1 MLFGLCS
8 YIIRMSGIFSYSI
21 YKKSFKYL
29 CYVSRIIIK
38 TDNRKPIIMKQRII
52 YVAVLL
58 LAICSSSPAKKKAE
72 APEIVKLKGKIENVM
87 AKVDAQPDWL
97 YSRLQM
103 YWNTH
108 ATDVFVNGEAFAK
121 PGGERAKEP
130 TVKYNGLRGMESQYN
145 RPNLENIMPYDDDEQ
160 GNVTYINKA
169 TGAMEKAH
177 PSKTGCNIASVNR
190 QIVGIAR
197 DAARVYA
204 ATGDIRYG
212 RMAAKVLDV
221 YMKGIAYRN
230 VPTDLN
236 HGHQQTLVGMTTFE
250 VIHEDVINEL
260 TQMYPL
266 VKDLLKDDQPVIEA
280 GFKKWAENII
290 ANGVPHN
297 NWNLFQADF
306 IVKIALVLQDNNA
319 YADGKGKQY
328 YLDYVVNQNS
338 IRQWSMNK
346 LIDFGFDANAKT
358 WYESPGYSTTV
369 LGSICD
375 FANMLDEKAGIDLFK
390 MRPILIDGVKTSAEY
405 LFPNRMIAGF
415 GDTHPGYLN
424 QGGIN
429 NILKY
434 ATRHK
439 DKSLVSDMNLFKSAV
454 AANAPQLA
462 IERYTSSMFYAPNVS
477 WIAMRSGMD
486 KQHDLMASLNGSLG
500 NHAHANG
507 ISLELYG
514 KGYVLGP
521 DAGIGKYLY
530 SGLDYIEYYSQMPA
544 HNTVVVDGVSSY
556 PVMMSQHAFKLIASY
571 PKVSKEQPTSKKLS
585 EQKERMTYATVSFIE
600 PETQALQQRTT
611 AIVKTS
617 DKGGY
622 YIDVFRS
629 KKQEGG
635 DKTHDYFYHNLGQQ
649 MQVVDAATGK
659 PLDMKPTEELAFAGG
674 HLYAYSYI
682 YNKESAEMQGSI
694 KTQFVTRIEDDK
706 VVEAMDGQREIT
718 MTMWM
723 KADADRTIFKALS
736 PANLEYERM
745 PNQPYNIEK
754 QPVLTFVARQKGEAW
769 NRPFVCV
776 YEPSSDT
783 ESGDIASVDYF
794 EPSQKGAVG
803 IIVKLKDGTEQR
815 IVCLENGKVETK

>member
-1 MLFGLCS
+1 
-8 YIIRMSGIFSYSI
+8 
-21 YKKSFKYL
+21 
-29 CYVSRIIIK
+29 
-38 TDNRKPIIMKQRII
+38 MKQK
-52 YVAVLL
+52 VLYMAALML
-58 LAICSSSPAKKKAE
+58 LSSSFGMAKKKVE
-72 APEIVKLKGKIENVM
+72 DPEITKLKAKIENVM
-87 AKVDAQPDWL
+87 SQVDKQPDWL

-103 YWNTH
+103 FWKTN
-108 ATDVFVNGEAFAK
+108 ASDVFVNGEAFAH
-121 PGGERAKEP
+121 PGGERAAEP
-130 TVKYNGLRGMESQYN
+130 TVKYNGTRGFESQYN
-145 RPNLENIMPYDDDEQ
+145 RPKLEDLVPYDDDEQ
-160 GNVTYINKA
+160 GNVTYINKV
-169 TGAMEKAH
+169 TGKMEETSPA
-177 PSKTGCNIASVNR
+177 KTGCNIAGVNR
-190 QIVGIAR
+190 YIIGIAR
-197 DAARVYA
+197 DAARIYA
-204 ATGDIRYG
+204 ATGDMRYG
-212 RMAAKVLDV
+212 QMAAKVFDV

-230 VPTDLN
+230 VPIDLN

-266 VKDLLKDDQPVIEA
+266 IKNLVKEDQAIIES

-306 IVKIALVLQDNNA
+306 IVKIALVLQDNQA

-328 YLDYVVNQNS
+328 YLDYIVNQNS

-346 LIDFGFDANAKT
+346 LIDFGFDANSKT

-369 LGSICD
+369 LSSICD

-390 MRPILIDGVKTSAEY
+390 QRPILTEAVKTSAEY

-424 QGGIN
+424 TGGIN
-429 NILKY
+429 HILKY

-439 DKSLVSDMNLFKSAV
+439 NKNLISEMNLLKNAV
-454 AANAPQLA
+454 APKAPISE
-462 IERYTSSMFYAPNVS
+462 IEKYTSTLFYAPNVS

-486 KQHDLMASLNGSLG
+486 KQHDLMASINASLG
-500 NHAHANG
+500 NHQHANG

-521 DAGIGKYLY
+521 DAGIGRSLY
-530 SGLDYIEYYSQMPA
+530 SGLDYLEYYSQMPA

-556 PVMMSQHAFKLIASY
+556 PVMMSQHAFKVVASY
-571 PKVSKEQPTSKKLS
+571 PEVSKEQPASKKLS
-585 EQKERMTYATVSFIE
+585 EWKLSGDNASPLKDKMTYATVSFIE

-617 DKGGY
+617 NKGGF

-629 KKQEGG
+629 KKIEGG
-635 DKTHDYFYHNLGQQ
+635 DKIHDYFYHNLGQE
-649 MQVVDAATGK
+649 MKVMDAASGQ

-682 YNKESAEMQGSI
+682 YDKKSAEMQNSV
-694 KTQFVTRIEDDK
+694 KTQFVTKILDDK

-723 KADADRTIFKALS
+723 KKDENRTIFQALS
-736 PANLEYERM
+736 PVNLEYERM
-745 PNQPYNIEK
+745 PNQPYKVDE

-769 NRPFVCV
+769 NHPFVCV

-783 ESGDIASVDYF
+783 EPGDIASVDYF
-794 EPSQKGAVG
+794 TPSVPSAVG
-803 IIVKLKDGTEQR
+803 IIVKLKDGTEQH
-815 IVCLENGKVETK
+815 IVCSENGKVQIK

>member
-1 MLFGLCS
+1 
-8 YIIRMSGIFSYSI
+8 
-21 YKKSFKYL
+21 
-29 CYVSRIIIK
+29 
-38 TDNRKPIIMKQRII
+38 MKQKVL
-52 YVAVLL
+52 YVAALMLL
-58 LAICSSSPAKKKAE
+58 SSSFGMAKKKVE
-72 APEIVKLKGKIENVM
+72 DPEITKLKAKIENVM
-87 AKVDAQPDWL
+87 SQVDKQPDWL

-103 YWNTH
+103 FWKTN
-108 ATDVFVNGEAFAK
+108 ASDVFVNGEAFAH
-121 PGGERAKEP
+121 PGRERATEP
-130 TVKYNGLRGMESQYN
+130 TVKYNGTRGFESQYN
-145 RPNLENIMPYDDDEQ
+145 RPKLEDLVPYDDDEQ
-160 GNVTYINKA
+160 GNVTYINKV
-169 TGAMEKAH
+169 TGKMEKTSPA
-177 PSKTGCNIASVNR
+177 KTGCNIASVNR
-190 QIVGIAR
+190 QIMGIAR
-197 DAARVYA
+197 DAARIYA
-204 ATGDIRYG
+204 ATGDMRYG
-212 RMAAKVLDV
+212 KMAVKVFDV

-230 VPTDLN
+230 VPIDLN

-266 VKDLLKDDQPVIEA
+266 IKPLVKDDQAVIEA

-306 IVKIALVLQDNNA
+306 IVKIALVLQDNQA

-328 YLDYVVNQNS
+328 YLDYIVNQNS

-346 LIDFGFDANAKT
+346 LIDFGFDAKSKT

-369 LGSICD
+369 LSSICD

-390 MRPILIDGVKTSAEY
+390 QRPILKEAVKTSAEY

-424 QGGIN
+424 TGGIDQV
-429 NILKY
+429 LKY

-439 DKSLVSDMNLFKSAV
+439 NKNLISEMNLLKNAV
-454 AANAPQLA
+454 APQAPISE
-462 IERYTSSMFYAPNVS
+462 IEAYTSTLFYAPNVS

-486 KQHDLMASLNGSLG
+486 KQHDLMASVNASLG
-500 NHAHANG
+500 NHQHANG

-521 DAGIGKYLY
+521 DAGIGRTLY
-530 SGLDYIEYYSQMPA
+530 SGLDYLEYYSQMPA

-556 PVMMSQHAFKLIASY
+556 PVMMSQHAFKIVASY
-571 PKVSKEQPTSKKLS
+571 PEVSKEQPASKKLS
-585 EQKERMTYATVSFIE
+585 EKKLSFQKDSELKDKITYATVSFIE
-600 PETQALQQRTT
+600 PETQAQQQRTT

-617 DKGGY
+617 AKGGY

-629 KKQEGG
+629 KKKEGG
-635 DKTHDYFYHNLGQQ
+635 DKTHDYFYHNLGQEMKVMDVTSGQ
-649 MQVVDAATGK
+649 

-682 YNKESAEMQGSI
+682 YDKKSAEMQNSV
-694 KTQFVTRIEDDK
+694 KTQFVTKILDDK

-723 KADADRTIFKALS
+723 KKDENRTIFQALS
-736 PANLEYERM
+736 PVNLEYERM
-745 PNQPYNIEK
+745 PNQPYKVDE

-769 NRPFVCV
+769 NHPFVCV

-783 ESGDIASVDYF
+783 EPGDIASVDYF
-794 EPSQKGAVG
+794 TPSEPSAVG

-815 IVCLENGKVETK
+815 IVCSENGKVQIK

>member
-1 MLFGLCS
+1 
-8 YIIRMSGIFSYSI
+8 
-21 YKKSFKYL
+21 
-29 CYVSRIIIK
+29 
-38 TDNRKPIIMKQRII
+38 MKQKVL
-52 YVAVLL
+52 YVAALMLL
-58 LAICSSSPAKKKAE
+58 SSSFGMAKKKVE
-72 APEIVKLKGKIENVM
+72 DPEITKLKAKIENVM
-87 AKVDAQPDWL
+87 SQVDKQPDWL

-103 YWNTH
+103 FWKTN
-108 ATDVFVNGEAFAK
+108 ASDVFVNGEAFAH
-121 PGGERAKEP
+121 PGGERAAEP
-130 TVKYNGLRGMESQYN
+130 TVKYNGTRGFESQYN
-145 RPNLENIMPYDDDEQ
+145 RPKLEDLVPYDDDEQ
-160 GNVTYINKA
+160 GNVTYINKV
-169 TGAMEKAH
+169 TGKMEKTSPA
-177 PSKTGCNIASVNR
+177 KTGCNIAGVNR
-190 QIVGIAR
+190 YIIGIAR
-197 DAARVYA
+197 DAARIYA

-212 RMAAKVLDV
+212 QMAAKVFDV

-230 VPTDLN
+230 VPIDLN

-266 VKDLLKDDQPVIEA
+266 IKPLVKDDQAVIEA

-306 IVKIALVLQDNNA
+306 ITKIALVLQDNQA

-328 YLDYVVNQNS
+328 YLDYIVNQNS

-346 LIDFGFDANAKT
+346 LIDFGFDANSKT

-369 LGSICD
+369 LSSICD

-390 MRPILIDGVKTSAEY
+390 QRPILTEAVKTSAEY

-424 QGGIN
+424 TGGIDQV
-429 NILKY
+429 LKY

-439 DKSLVSDMNLFKSAV
+439 NKNLISEMNLLKNAV
-454 AANAPQLA
+454 APKAPISE
-462 IERYTSSMFYAPNVS
+462 IEAYTSTLFYAPNVS

-486 KQHDLMASLNGSLG
+486 KQHDLMASVNASLG
-500 NHAHANG
+500 NHQHANG

-521 DAGIGKYLY
+521 DAGIGRTLY
-530 SGLDYIEYYSQMPA
+530 SGLDYLEYYSQMPA

-556 PVMMSQHAFKLIASY
+556 PVMMSQHAFKVVASY
-571 PKVSKEQPTSKKLS
+571 PEVSKEQPASKKLS
-585 EQKERMTYATVSFIE
+585 EKKLSIQKDPELKDKITYATVSFIE
-600 PETQALQQRTT
+600 PETQAQQQRTT

-617 DKGGY
+617 AKGGY

-629 KKQEGG
+629 KKKEGG
-635 DKTHDYFYHNLGQQ
+635 DKAHDYFYHNLGQE
-649 MQVVDAATGK
+649 MKVMDAASGLS
-659 PLDMKPTEELAFAGG
+659 LDMKPTEELAFAGG

-682 YNKESAEMQGSI
+682 YDKKSAEMQNSV
-694 KTQFVTRIEDDK
+694 KTQFVTKILDDK

-723 KADADRTIFKALS
+723 KKDENRTIFQALS
-736 PANLEYERM
+736 PVNLEYERM
-745 PNQPYNIEK
+745 PNQPYKVDE

-769 NRPFVCV
+769 NHPFVCV

-783 ESGDIASVDYF
+783 EPGDIASVDYF
-794 EPSQKGAVG
+794 TPSEPSAVG
-803 IIVKLKDGTEQR
+803 ILVKLKDGTEQR
-815 IVCLENGKVETK
+815 IVCSENGKVQIK

>member
-1 MLFGLCS
+1 
-8 YIIRMSGIFSYSI
+8 
-21 YKKSFKYL
+21 
-29 CYVSRIIIK
+29 
-38 TDNRKPIIMKQRII
+38 MKQKVL
-52 YVAVLL
+52 YVAALMLL
-58 LAICSSSPAKKKAE
+58 SSSFGMAKKKVE
-72 APEIVKLKGKIENVM
+72 NPEITKLKAKIENVM
-87 AKVDAQPDWL
+87 SQVDKQPDWL

-103 YWNTH
+103 FWKTN
-108 ATDVFVNGEAFAK
+108 ASDVFVNGEAFAH
-121 PGGERAKEP
+121 PGGERAAEP
-130 TVKYNGLRGMESQYN
+130 TVKYNGTRGFESQYN
-145 RPNLENIMPYDDDEQ
+145 RPKLEDLVPYDDDEQ
-160 GNVTYINKA
+160 GNVTYINKV
-169 TGAMEKAH
+169 TGKMEKTSLA
-177 PSKTGCNIASVNR
+177 KTGCNIAGVNR
-190 QIVGIAR
+190 YIIGIAR
-197 DAARVYA
+197 DAARIYA
-204 ATGDIRYG
+204 ATGDMRYG
-212 RMAAKVLDV
+212 QMAAKVFDV

-230 VPTDLN
+230 VPIDLN

-266 VKDLLKDDQPVIEA
+266 IKPLVKDDQAVIEA

-306 IVKIALVLQDNNA
+306 IVKIALVLQDNQA

-328 YLDYVVNQNS
+328 YLDYIVNQNS

-346 LIDFGFDANAKT
+346 LIDFGFDAKSKT

-369 LGSICD
+369 LSSICD

-390 MRPILIDGVKTSAEY
+390 QRPILTEAVKTSAEY

-424 QGGIN
+424 TGGIDH
-429 NILKY
+429 ILKY

-439 DKSLVSDMNLFKSAV
+439 DKNLISEMNLLKNAV
-454 AANAPQLA
+454 ASKAPISE
-462 IERYTSSMFYAPNVS
+462 IEKYTSTMFYAPNVS

-486 KQHDLMASLNGSLG
+486 KQHDLMASVNASLG
-500 NHAHANG
+500 NHQHANG

-521 DAGIGKYLY
+521 DAGIGRTLY
-530 SGLDYIEYYSQMPA
+530 SGLDYLEYYSQMPA

-556 PVMMSQHAFKLIASY
+556 PVMMSQHAFKVVASY
-571 PKVSKEQPTSKKLS
+571 PEVSKEQPASKKLS
-585 EQKERMTYATVSFIE
+585 EKKLSIQKDSELKDKITYATVSFIE
-600 PETQALQQRTT
+600 PETQAQQQRTT

-617 DKGGY
+617 AKGGY

-629 KKQEGG
+629 KKKEGG
-635 DKTHDYFYHNLGQQ
+635 DKTHDYFYHNLGQE
-649 MQVVDAATGK
+649 MKVMDAASGLS
-659 PLDMKPTEELAFAGG
+659 LDMKPTEELAFAGG

-682 YNKESAEMQGSI
+682 YDKKSAEMQNSV
-694 KTQFVTRIEDDK
+694 KTQFVTKILDDK

-723 KADADRTIFKALS
+723 KKDENRTIFQALS
-736 PANLEYERM
+736 PVNLEYERM
-745 PNQPYNIEK
+745 PNQPYKVDE

-769 NRPFVCV
+769 NHPFVCV

-783 ESGDIASVDYF
+783 EPGDIASVDYF
-794 EPSQKGAVG
+794 TPSEPSAVG

-815 IVCLENGKVETK
+815 IVCSENGKVQIK

>member
-1 MLFGLCS
+1 
-8 YIIRMSGIFSYSI
+8 
-21 YKKSFKYL
+21 
-29 CYVSRIIIK
+29 
-38 TDNRKPIIMKQRII
+38 MKQK
-52 YVAVLL
+52 VLYMAALML
-58 LAICSSSPAKKKAE
+58 LSSSFGMAKKKVE
-72 APEIVKLKGKIENVM
+72 DPEITKLKAKIENVM
-87 AKVDAQPDWL
+87 SQVDKQPDWL

-103 YWNTH
+103 FWKTN
-108 ATDVFVNGEAFAK
+108 ASDVFVNGEAFAH
-121 PGGERAKEP
+121 PGGERAAEP
-130 TVKYNGLRGMESQYN
+130 TVKYNGTRGFESQYN
-145 RPNLENIMPYDDDEQ
+145 RPKLEDLVPYDDDEQ
-160 GNVTYINKA
+160 GNVTYINKV
-169 TGAMEKAH
+169 TGKMEETSPA
-177 PSKTGCNIASVNR
+177 KTGCNIAGVNR
-190 QIVGIAR
+190 YIIGIAR
-197 DAARVYA
+197 DAARIYA
-204 ATGDIRYG
+204 ATGDMRYG
-212 RMAAKVLDV
+212 QMAAKVFDV

-230 VPTDLN
+230 VPIDLN

-266 VKDLLKDDQPVIEA
+266 IKNLVKEDQAIIES

-306 IVKIALVLQDNNA
+306 IVKIALVLQDNQA

-328 YLDYVVNQNS
+328 YLDYIVNQNS

-346 LIDFGFDANAKT
+346 LIDFGFDANSKT

-369 LGSICD
+369 LSSICD

-390 MRPILIDGVKTSAEY
+390 QRPILTEAVKTSAEY

-424 QGGIN
+424 TGGIDQV
-429 NILKY
+429 LKY

-439 DKSLVSDMNLFKSAV
+439 NKNLISEMNLLKNAV
-454 AANAPQLA
+454 APKAPISE
-462 IERYTSSMFYAPNVS
+462 IEKYTSTLFYAPNVS

-486 KQHDLMASLNGSLG
+486 KQHDLMASINASLG
-500 NHAHANG
+500 NHQHANG

-521 DAGIGKYLY
+521 DAGIGRSLY
-530 SGLDYIEYYSQMPA
+530 SGLDYLEYYSQMPA

-556 PVMMSQHAFKLIASY
+556 PVMMSQHAFKVVASY
-571 PKVSKEQPTSKKLS
+571 PEVSKEQPASKKLS
-585 EQKERMTYATVSFIE
+585 EWKLSGDNASPLKDKMTYATVSFIE

-617 DKGGY
+617 NKGGF

-629 KKQEGG
+629 KKIEGG
-635 DKTHDYFYHNLGQQ
+635 DKIHDYFYHNLGQE
-649 MQVVDAATGK
+649 MKVMDAASGQ

-682 YNKESAEMQGSI
+682 YDKKSAEMQNSV
-694 KTQFVTRIEDDK
+694 KTQFVTKILDDK

-723 KADADRTIFKALS
+723 KKDENRTIFQALS
-736 PANLEYERM
+736 PVNLEYERM
-745 PNQPYNIEK
+745 PNQPYKVDE

-769 NRPFVCV
+769 NHPFVCV
-776 YEPSSDT
+776 YEPSSDA
-783 ESGDIASVDYF
+783 EPGDIASVDYF
-794 EPSQKGAVG
+794 TPSEPSAVG

-815 IVCLENGKVETK
+815 IVCSENGKVQIK

>member
-1 MLFGLCS
+1 
-8 YIIRMSGIFSYSI
+8 
-21 YKKSFKYL
+21 
-29 CYVSRIIIK
+29 
-38 TDNRKPIIMKQRII
+38 MKQKVL
-52 YVAVLL
+52 YVAALMLL
-58 LAICSSSPAKKKAE
+58 SSSFGMAKKKVE
-72 APEIVKLKGKIENVM
+72 DPEITKLKAKIENVM
-87 AKVDAQPDWL
+87 SQVDKQPDWL

-103 YWNTH
+103 FWKTN
-108 ATDVFVNGEAFAK
+108 ASDVFVNGEAFAH
-121 PGGERAKEP
+121 PGGERAAEP
-130 TVKYNGLRGMESQYN
+130 TVKYNGTRGFESQYN
-145 RPNLENIMPYDDDEQ
+145 RPKLEDLVPYDDDEQ
-160 GNVTYINKA
+160 GNVTYINKV
-169 TGAMEKAH
+169 TGKMEKTSPA
-177 PSKTGCNIASVNR
+177 KTGCNIAGVNR
-190 QIVGIAR
+190 YIIGIAR
-197 DAARVYA
+197 DAARIYA

-212 RMAAKVLDV
+212 QMAAKVFDV

-230 VPTDLN
+230 VPIDLN

-266 VKDLLKDDQPVIEA
+266 IKPLVKDDQAVIEA

-306 IVKIALVLQDNNA
+306 IVKIALVLQDNQA

-328 YLDYVVNQNS
+328 YLDYIVNQNS

-346 LIDFGFDANAKT
+346 LIDFGFDANSKT

-369 LGSICD
+369 LSSICD

-390 MRPILIDGVKTSAEY
+390 QRPILTEAVKTSAEY

-424 QGGIN
+424 TGGIDQV
-429 NILKY
+429 LKY
-434 ATRHK
+434 AARHK
-439 DKSLVSDMNLFKSAV
+439 NKNLISEMNLLKNAV
-454 AANAPQLA
+454 APKAPISE
-462 IERYTSSMFYAPNVS
+462 IEAYTSTLFYAPNVS

-486 KQHDLMASLNGSLG
+486 KQHDLMASVNASLG
-500 NHAHANG
+500 NHQHANG

-521 DAGIGKYLY
+521 DAGIGRSLY
-530 SGLDYIEYYSQMPA
+530 SGLDYLEYYSQMPA

-556 PVMMSQHAFKLIASY
+556 PVMMSQHAFKVVASY
-571 PKVSKEQPTSKKLS
+571 PEVSKEQPASKKLS
-585 EQKERMTYATVSFIE
+585 EQKEKVSYATVSFIE
-600 PETQALQQRTT
+600 PEAQALQQRTT

-617 DKGGY
+617 TKGGY
-622 YIDVFRS
+622 YVDVFRS
-629 KKQEGG
+629 KKVEGG
-635 DKTHDYFYHNLGQQ
+635 DKTHDYFYHNLGQE
-649 MQVVDAATGK
+649 MKVMDAISGQ

-682 YNKESAEMQGSI
+682 YDKKSAEMQNSI
-694 KTQFVTRIEDDK
+694 KTQFVTKIQDDK

-723 KADADRTIFKALS
+723 KKDENRTIFQALS
-736 PANLEYERM
+736 PVNLEYERM
-745 PNQPYNIEK
+745 PNQPYK
-754 QPVLTFVARQKGEAW
+754 VDAQPVLTFVARQNGEAW
-769 NRPFVCV
+769 NHPFVTV

-783 ESGDIASVDYF
+783 EPGDIASVDFY
-794 EPSQKGAVG
+794 EPEQKGAVG
-803 IIVKLKDGTEQR
+803 ILVKLKDGTTQR
-815 IVCLENGKVETK
+815 IVCLESGTVIF

>member
-1 MLFGLCS
+1 
-8 YIIRMSGIFSYSI
+8 
-21 YKKSFKYL
+21 
-29 CYVSRIIIK
+29 
-38 TDNRKPIIMKQRII
+38 MKQKVL
-52 YVAVLL
+52 YVAALMLL
-58 LAICSSSPAKKKAE
+58 SSSFGMAKKKVE
-72 APEIVKLKGKIENVM
+72 DPEITKLKAKIENVM
-87 AKVDAQPDWL
+87 SQVDKQPDWL

-103 YWNTH
+103 FWKTQ
-108 ATDVFVNGEAFAK
+108 ASDVFVNGETFSH
-121 PGGERAKEP
+121 PGGAKAAGP
-130 TVKYNGLRGMESQYN
+130 TVKYNGSRSTASQYN
-145 RPNLENIMPYDDDEQ
+145 RPKLEDIIPYDDDEQ
-160 GNVTYINKA
+160 GSVTYISRA
-169 TGAMEKAH
+169 TGKMEKTSPA
-177 PSKTGCNIASVNR
+177 KTGCNLAGVNR
-190 QIVGIAR
+190 QIITIAR
-197 DAARVYA
+197 DAARIYA
-204 ATGDIRYG
+204 ATGDMRYG
-212 RMAAKVLDV
+212 QMAAKVFDV

-230 VPTDLN
+230 VPIDLN

-266 VKDLLKDDQPVIEA
+266 IKPLVKDDQAIIES

-297 NWNLFQADF
+297 NWDLFQADF
-306 IVKIALVLQDNNA
+306 IMKIALVLQDNQA

-328 YLDYVVNQNS
+328 YLDYIVNQNS

-346 LIDFGFDANAKT
+346 LIDFGFDAKSKT
-358 WYESPGYSTTV
+358 WYEAPGYSTTV

-390 MRPILIDGVKTSAEY
+390 QRPILKEAVKTSAEY

-424 QGGIN
+424 TGGIDH
-429 NILKY
+429 ILKY

-439 DKSLVSDMNLFKSAV
+439 DKNLISEMNLLKSAV
-454 AANAPQLA
+454 APKAPISE
-462 IERYTSSMFYAPNVS
+462 IEKYTSTLFYAPNVS

-486 KQHDLMASLNGSLG
+486 KQHDLMASINASLG
-500 NHAHANG
+500 NHQHANG

-521 DAGIGKYLY
+521 DAGIGRSLY
-530 SGLDYIEYYSQMPA
+530 SGLDYLEYYSQMPA
-544 HNTVVVDGVSSY
+544 HNTIVVDGVSSY
-556 PVMMSQHAFKLIASY
+556 PVMMSQHAFKVVAAY
-571 PKVSKEQPTSKKLS
+571 PEVSKEQPASKKLS
-585 EQKERMTYATVSFIE
+585 EQKEKVSYATVSFIE
-600 PETQALQQRTT
+600 PETQAQQQRTT

-617 DKGGY
+617 AKGGF

-629 KKQEGG
+629 KKIEGG
-635 DKTHDYFYHNLGQQ
+635 DKMHDYFYHNLGQE
-649 MQVVDAATGK
+649 MKVMDAASGN

-682 YNKESAEMQGSI
+682 YDKKSAEMQNSI
-694 KTQFVTRIEDDK
+694 KTQFVTKIQDDK

-723 KADADRTIFKALS
+723 KKDENRTIFQALS
-736 PANLEYERM
+736 PVNLEYERM
-745 PNQPYNIEK
+745 PNQPYKVDE

-769 NRPFVCV
+769 NHPFVCV

-783 ESGDIASVDYF
+783 EPSDIASVDYF
-794 EPSQKGAVG
+794 TPSEPSAVG

-815 IVCLENGKVETK
+815 IVCSENGKVQIK

>member
-1 MLFGLCS
+1 
-8 YIIRMSGIFSYSI
+8 
-21 YKKSFKYL
+21 
-29 CYVSRIIIK
+29 
-38 TDNRKPIIMKQRII
+38 MKQKVL
-52 YVAVLL
+52 YVAALMLL
-58 LAICSSSPAKKKAE
+58 SSSFGMAKKKVE
-72 APEIVKLKGKIENVM
+72 DPEITKLKAKIENVM
-87 AKVDAQPDWL
+87 SQVDKQPDWL

-103 YWNTH
+103 FWKTN
-108 ATDVFVNGEAFAK
+108 ASDVFVNGEAFAH
-121 PGGERAKEP
+121 PGGERAAEP
-130 TVKYNGLRGMESQYN
+130 TVKYNGTRGFESQYN
-145 RPNLENIMPYDDDEQ
+145 RPKLEDLVPYDDDEQ
-160 GNVTYINKA
+160 GNVTYVNKV
-169 TGAMEKAH
+169 TGKMEKTSPA
-177 PSKTGCNIASVNR
+177 KTGCNIAGVNR
-190 QIVGIAR
+190 YIIGIAR
-197 DAARVYA
+197 DAARIYA
-204 ATGDIRYG
+204 ATGDMRYG
-212 RMAAKVLDV
+212 QMAAKVFDV

-230 VPTDLN
+230 VPIDLN

-266 VKDLLKDDQPVIEA
+266 IKPLVKDDQAVIES

-306 IVKIALVLQDNNA
+306 IVKIALVLQDNQA

-328 YLDYVVNQNS
+328 YLDYIVNQNS

-346 LIDFGFDANAKT
+346 LIDFGFDAKSKT

-369 LGSICD
+369 LSSICD

-390 MRPILIDGVKTSAEY
+390 QRPILTEVVKTSAEY

-424 QGGIN
+424 TGGIDQV
-429 NILKY
+429 LKY

-439 DKSLVSDMNLFKSAV
+439 NKNLISEMNLLKNAV
-454 AANAPQLA
+454 APKAPISE
-462 IERYTSSMFYAPNVS
+462 IEAYTSTLFYAPNVS

-486 KQHDLMASLNGSLG
+486 KQHDLMASINASLG
-500 NHAHANG
+500 NHQHANG

-521 DAGIGKYLY
+521 DAGIGRTLY
-530 SGLDYIEYYSQMPA
+530 SGLDYLEYYSQMPA

-556 PVMMSQHAFKLIASY
+556 PVMMSQHAFKVVASY
-571 PKVSKEQPTSKKLS
+571 PEVSKEQPARKKLS
-585 EQKERMTYATVSFIE
+585 EKKLSIQKDSELKDKITYATVSFIE
-600 PETQALQQRTT
+600 PETQAQQQRTT

-617 DKGGY
+617 AKGGY

-629 KKQEGG
+629 KKKEGG
-635 DKTHDYFYHNLGQQ
+635 DKTHDYFYHNLGQE
-649 MQVVDAATGK
+649 MKVMDATSGQ

-682 YNKESAEMQGSI
+682 YDKKSTEMQNSV
-694 KTQFVTRIEDDK
+694 KTQFVTKILDDK
-706 VVEAMDGQREIT
+706 VVEAMDGQREII

-723 KADADRTIFKALS
+723 KKDENRTIFQALS
-736 PANLEYERM
+736 PVNLEYERM
-745 PNQPYNIEK
+745 PNQPYKVDE

-769 NRPFVCV
+769 NHPFVCV

-783 ESGDIASVDYF
+783 EPSDIASVDYF
-794 EPSQKGAVG
+794 TPSEPSAVG
-803 IIVKLKDGTEQR
+803 ITVKLKDGTEQR
-815 IVCLENGKVETK
+815 IVCSENGKVQIK

>member
-1 MLFGLCS
+1 
-8 YIIRMSGIFSYSI
+8 
-21 YKKSFKYL
+21 
-29 CYVSRIIIK
+29 
-38 TDNRKPIIMKQRII
+38 MKQKVL
-52 YVAVLL
+52 YVAALMLL
-58 LAICSSSPAKKKAE
+58 SSSFGMAKKKVE
-72 APEIVKLKGKIENVM
+72 DPEITKLKVKIENVM
-87 AKVDAQPDWL
+87 SQVDKQPDWL

-103 YWNTH
+103 FWKTN
-108 ATDVFVNGEAFAK
+108 ASDVFVNGEAFAH
-121 PGGERAKEP
+121 PGGERAAEP
-130 TVKYNGLRGMESQYN
+130 TVKYNGTRGFESQYN
-145 RPNLENIMPYDDDEQ
+145 RPKLEDLVPYDDDEQ
-160 GNVTYINKA
+160 GNVTYINKV
-169 TGAMEKAH
+169 TGKMEKTSPA
-177 PSKTGCNIASVNR
+177 KTGCNIAGVNR
-190 QIVGIAR
+190 YIVGIAR
-197 DAARVYA
+197 DAARIYA
-204 ATGDIRYG
+204 ATGDMRYG
-212 RMAAKVLDV
+212 QMAAKVFDV

-230 VPTDLN
+230 VPIDLN

-266 VKDLLKDDQPVIEA
+266 IKPLVKDDQAVIEA

-297 NWNLFQADF
+297 NWDLFQADF
-306 IVKIALVLQDNNA
+306 IMKIALVLQDNQA

-328 YLDYVVNQNS
+328 YLDYIVNQNS

-346 LIDFGFDANAKT
+346 LIDFGFDAHSKT

-390 MRPILIDGVKTSAEY
+390 QRPILTEAVKTSAEY

-415 GDTHPGYLN
+415 GDTHSGYLN
-424 QGGIN
+424 TGGIDQV
-429 NILKY
+429 LKY

-439 DKSLVSDMNLFKSAV
+439 NKNLISEMNLLKNAV
-454 AANAPQLA
+454 APKAPISE
-462 IERYTSSMFYAPNVS
+462 IEAYTSTLFYAPNVS

-486 KQHDLMASLNGSLG
+486 KQHDLMASVNASLG
-500 NHAHANG
+500 NHQHANG

-521 DAGIGKYLY
+521 DAGIGRTLY
-530 SGLDYIEYYSQMPA
+530 SGLDYLEYYSQMPA

-556 PVMMSQHAFKLIASY
+556 PVMMSQHAFKIVASY
-571 PKVSKEQPTSKKLS
+571 PEVSKEQPASKKLS
-585 EQKERMTYATVSFIE
+585 EKKLSIQKDPELKDKITYATVSFIE

-617 DKGGY
+617 AKGGY

-629 KKQEGG
+629 KKKEGG
-635 DKTHDYFYHNLGQQ
+635 DKTHDYFYHNLGQE
-649 MQVVDAATGK
+649 MKVMDAASGQ

-674 HLYAYSYI
+674 HLYSYSYI
-682 YNKESAEMQGSI
+682 YDKKSAEMQNSV
-694 KTQFVTRIEDDK
+694 KTQFVTKILDDK

-723 KADADRTIFKALS
+723 KKDENRTIFQALS
-736 PANLEYERM
+736 PVNLEYERM
-745 PNQPYNIEK
+745 PNQPYKVDE

-769 NRPFVCV
+769 NHPFVCV

-783 ESGDIASVDYF
+783 EPGDIASVDYF
-794 EPSQKGAVG
+794 TPSEPSAVG
-803 IIVKLKDGTEQR
+803 IIVKLKDGTEQH
-815 IVCLENGKVETK
+815 IVCSENGKVQIK

>member
-1 MLFGLCS
+1 
-8 YIIRMSGIFSYSI
+8 
-21 YKKSFKYL
+21 
-29 CYVSRIIIK
+29 
-38 TDNRKPIIMKQRII
+38 MKQKVL
-52 YVAVLL
+52 YVAALMLL
-58 LAICSSSPAKKKAE
+58 SSSFGMAKKKVE
-72 APEIVKLKGKIENVM
+72 DPEITKLKAKIENVM
-87 AKVDAQPDWL
+87 SQVDKQPDWL

-103 YWNTH
+103 FWKTN
-108 ATDVFVNGEAFAK
+108 ASDVFVNGEAFAH
-121 PGGERAKEP
+121 PGGERAAEP
-130 TVKYNGLRGMESQYN
+130 TVKYNGTRGFESQYN
-145 RPNLENIMPYDDDEQ
+145 RPKLEDLVPYDDDEQ
-160 GNVTYINKA
+160 GNVTYINKV
-169 TGAMEKAH
+169 TGKMEKISPA
-177 PSKTGCNIASVNR
+177 KTGCNIAGVNR
-190 QIVGIAR
+190 YIIGIAR
-197 DAARVYA
+197 DAARIYA
-204 ATGDIRYG
+204 ATGDMRYG
-212 RMAAKVLDV
+212 QMAAKVFDV

-230 VPTDLN
+230 VPIDLN

-266 VKDLLKDDQPVIEA
+266 IKPLVKDDQAVIEA

-297 NWNLFQADF
+297 NWDLFQADF
-306 IVKIALVLQDNNA
+306 ITKIALVLQDNQA

-328 YLDYVVNQNS
+328 YLDYIVNQNS

-346 LIDFGFDANAKT
+346 LIDFGFDAHSKT

-369 LGSICD
+369 LSSICD
-375 FANMLDEKAGIDLFK
+375 FANMLDEKAGINLFK
-390 MRPILIDGVKTSAEY
+390 QRPILTEAVKTSAEY

-424 QGGIN
+424 TGGIDQV
-429 NILKY
+429 LKY

-439 DKSLVSDMNLFKSAV
+439 NKNLISEMNLLKNAV
-454 AANAPQLA
+454 APKAPISE
-462 IERYTSSMFYAPNVS
+462 IEAYTSTLFYAPNVS

-486 KQHDLMASLNGSLG
+486 KQHDLMASVNASLG
-500 NHAHANG
+500 NHQHANG

-521 DAGIGKYLY
+521 DAGIGRTLY
-530 SGLDYIEYYSQMPA
+530 SGLDYLEYYSQMPA

-556 PVMMSQHAFKLIASY
+556 PVMMSQHAFKIVASY
-571 PKVSKEQPTSKKLS
+571 PEVSKEQPASKKLS
-585 EQKERMTYATVSFIE
+585 EKKLSIQKDSELKDKITYATVSFIE

-617 DKGGY
+617 AKGGY

-629 KKQEGG
+629 KKKEGG
-635 DKTHDYFYHNLGQQ
+635 DKTHDYFYHNLGQE
-649 MQVVDAATGK
+649 MKVMDAASGLS
-659 PLDMKPTEELAFAGG
+659 LDMKPTEELAFAGG

-682 YNKESAEMQGSI
+682 YDKKSAEMQNSV
-694 KTQFVTRIEDDK
+694 KTQFVTKILDDK

-723 KADADRTIFKALS
+723 KKDENRTIFQALS
-736 PANLEYERM
+736 PVNLEYERM
-745 PNQPYNIEK
+745 PNQPYKVDE

-769 NRPFVCV
+769 NHPFVCV

-783 ESGDIASVDYF
+783 EPGDIASVDYF
-794 EPSQKGAVG
+794 TPSEPSAVG

-815 IVCLENGKVETK
+815 IVCSENGKVQIK

>member
-1 MLFGLCS
+1 
-8 YIIRMSGIFSYSI
+8 
-21 YKKSFKYL
+21 
-29 CYVSRIIIK
+29 
-38 TDNRKPIIMKQRII
+38 MKQKVL
-52 YVAVLL
+52 YVAALMLL
-58 LAICSSSPAKKKAE
+58 SSSFGMAKKKVE
-72 APEIVKLKGKIENVM
+72 DPEITKLKVKIENVM
-87 AKVDAQPDWL
+87 SQVDKQPDWL

-103 YWNTH
+103 FWKTN
-108 ATDVFVNGEAFAK
+108 ASDVFVNGEAFAH
-121 PGGERAKEP
+121 PGGERAAEP
-130 TVKYNGLRGMESQYN
+130 TVKYNGTRGFESQYN
-145 RPNLENIMPYDDDEQ
+145 RPKLENLVPYDDDEQ
-160 GNVTYINKA
+160 GNVTYINKV
-169 TGAMEKAH
+169 TGKMEKTSLA
-177 PSKTGCNIASVNR
+177 KTGCNIAGVNR
-190 QIVGIAR
+190 YIIGIAR
-197 DAARVYA
+197 DAARIYA
-204 ATGDIRYG
+204 ATGDMRYG
-212 RMAAKVLDV
+212 QMAAKVFDV

-230 VPTDLN
+230 VPIDLN

-266 VKDLLKDDQPVIEA
+266 IKPLVKDDQAVIEA

-306 IVKIALVLQDNNA
+306 IVKIALVLQDNQA

-328 YLDYVVNQNS
+328 YLDYIVNQNS

-346 LIDFGFDANAKT
+346 LIDFGFDAKSKT

-390 MRPILIDGVKTSAEY
+390 QRPILKEAVKTSAEY

-424 QGGIN
+424 TGGIDQV
-429 NILKY
+429 LKY

-439 DKSLVSDMNLFKSAV
+439 NKNLISEMNLLKNAV
-454 AANAPQLA
+454 APQAPISE
-462 IERYTSSMFYAPNVS
+462 IEAYTSTLFYAPNVS

-486 KQHDLMASLNGSLG
+486 KQHDLMASVNASLG
-500 NHAHANG
+500 NHQHANG

-521 DAGIGKYLY
+521 DAGIGRTLY
-530 SGLDYIEYYSQMPA
+530 SGLDYLEYYSQMPA

-556 PVMMSQHAFKLIASY
+556 PVMMSQHAFKVVASY
-571 PKVSKEQPTSKKLS
+571 PEVSKEQPASKKLS
-585 EQKERMTYATVSFIE
+585 EKKLSIQKDSELKDKITYATVSFIE

-617 DKGGY
+617 AKGGY

-629 KKQEGG
+629 KKKEGG
-635 DKTHDYFYHNLGQQ
+635 DKTHDYFYHNLGQEMKVMDVTSGQ
-649 MQVVDAATGK
+649 

-682 YNKESAEMQGSI
+682 YDKKSAEMQNSV
-694 KTQFVTRIEDDK
+694 KTQFVTKILDDK

-723 KADADRTIFKALS
+723 KKDENRTIFQALS
-736 PANLEYERM
+736 PVNLEYERM
-745 PNQPYNIEK
+745 PNQPYKVDE

-769 NRPFVCV
+769 NHPFVCV

-783 ESGDIASVDYF
+783 EPGDIASVDFF
-794 EPSQKGAVG
+794 EPEQKGAVG
-803 IIVKLKDGTEQR
+803 ILVKLKDGTEQR
-815 IVCLENGKVETK
+815 IVCSENGKVQIK

>member
-1 MLFGLCS
+1 
-8 YIIRMSGIFSYSI
+8 
-21 YKKSFKYL
+21 
-29 CYVSRIIIK
+29 
-38 TDNRKPIIMKQRII
+38 MKQKVL
-52 YVAVLL
+52 YVAALMLL
-58 LAICSSSPAKKKAE
+58 SSSFGMAKKKVE
-72 APEIVKLKGKIENVM
+72 DPEITKLKAKIENVM
-87 AKVDAQPDWL
+87 SQVDKQPDWL

-103 YWNTH
+103 FWKTN
-108 ATDVFVNGEAFAK
+108 ASDVFVNGEAFAH
-121 PGGERAKEP
+121 PGGERAAEP
-130 TVKYNGLRGMESQYN
+130 TVKYNGTRGFESQYN
-145 RPNLENIMPYDDDEQ
+145 RPKLEDLVPYDDDEQ
-160 GNVTYINKA
+160 GNVTYVNKV
-169 TGAMEKAH
+169 TGKMEKTSPA
-177 PSKTGCNIASVNR
+177 KTGCNIAGVNR
-190 QIVGIAR
+190 YIVGIAR
-197 DAARVYA
+197 DAARIYA
-204 ATGDIRYG
+204 ATGDMRYG
-212 RMAAKVLDV
+212 QMAAKVFDV

-230 VPTDLN
+230 VPIDLN

-266 VKDLLKDDQPVIEA
+266 IKPLVKDDQAVIEA

-306 IVKIALVLQDNNA
+306 IVKIALVLQDNQA

-328 YLDYVVNQNS
+328 YLDYIVNQNS

-346 LIDFGFDANAKT
+346 LIDFGFDAKSKT

-369 LGSICD
+369 LSSICD

-390 MRPILIDGVKTSAEY
+390 LRPILTEAVKTSAEY

-424 QGGIN
+424 TGGIN
-429 NILKY
+429 QVLKY

-439 DKSLVSDMNLFKSAV
+439 NKNLISEMNLLKNAV
-454 AANAPQLA
+454 APKAPISE
-462 IERYTSSMFYAPNVS
+462 IEAYTSTLFYAPNVS

-486 KQHDLMASLNGSLG
+486 KQHDLMASINASLG
-500 NHAHANG
+500 NHQHANG

-521 DAGIGKYLY
+521 DAGIGRTLY
-530 SGLDYIEYYSQMPA
+530 SGLDYLEYYSQMPA

-556 PVMMSQHAFKLIASY
+556 PVMMSQHAFKVVASY
-571 PKVSKEQPTSKKLS
+571 PEVSKEQPASKKLS
-585 EQKERMTYATVSFIE
+585 EKKLSIQKDSELKDKITYATVSFIE
-600 PETQALQQRTT
+600 PETQAQQQRTT

-617 DKGGY
+617 AKGGY

-629 KKQEGG
+629 KKKEGG
-635 DKTHDYFYHNLGQQ
+635 DKTHDYFYHNLGQE
-649 MQVVDAATGK
+649 MKVMDATSGQ

-674 HLYAYSYI
+674 HLYAYSYL
-682 YNKESAEMQGSI
+682 YDKKSAEMQNGV
-694 KTQFVTRIEDDK
+694 KTQFVTKILDDK

-723 KADADRTIFKALS
+723 KKDENRTIFQALS
-736 PANLEYERM
+736 PVNLEYERM
-745 PNQPYNIEK
+745 PNQPYKVDE

-769 NRPFVCV
+769 NHPFVCV

-783 ESGDIASVDYF
+783 EPSDIASVDYF
-794 EPSQKGAVG
+794 TPSEPSAVG

-815 IVCLENGKVETK
+815 IVCSENGKVQIK

>member
-1 MLFGLCS
+1 
-8 YIIRMSGIFSYSI
+8 
-21 YKKSFKYL
+21 
-29 CYVSRIIIK
+29 
-38 TDNRKPIIMKQRII
+38 MKQKVL
-52 YVAVLL
+52 YVAALMLL
-58 LAICSSSPAKKKAE
+58 SSSFGMAKKKVE
-72 APEIVKLKGKIENVM
+72 DPEITKLKAKIENVM
-87 AKVDAQPDWL
+87 SQVDKQPDWL

-103 YWNTH
+103 FWKTN
-108 ATDVFVNGEAFAK
+108 ASDVFVNGEAFAH
-121 PGGERAKEP
+121 PGGERAAEP
-130 TVKYNGLRGMESQYN
+130 TVKYNGTRGFESQYN
-145 RPNLENIMPYDDDEQ
+145 RPKLEDLVPYDDDEQ
-160 GNVTYINKA
+160 GNVTYVNKV
-169 TGAMEKAH
+169 TGKMEKTSPA
-177 PSKTGCNIASVNR
+177 KTGCNIAGVNR
-190 QIVGIAR
+190 YIIGIAR
-197 DAARVYA
+197 DAARIYA
-204 ATGDIRYG
+204 ATGDMRYG
-212 RMAAKVLDV
+212 QMAAKVFDV

-230 VPTDLN
+230 VPIDLN

-266 VKDLLKDDQPVIEA
+266 IKPLVKDDQAVIES

-306 IVKIALVLQDNNA
+306 IVKIALVLQDNQA

-328 YLDYVVNQNS
+328 YLDYIVNQNS

-346 LIDFGFDANAKT
+346 LIDFGFDAKSKT

-369 LGSICD
+369 LSSICD

-390 MRPILIDGVKTSAEY
+390 QRPILTEAVKTSAEY

-415 GDTHPGYLN
+415 GDTQPGYLN
-424 QGGIN
+424 TGGIN
-429 NILKY
+429 QVLKY

-439 DKSLVSDMNLFKSAV
+439 NKNLISEMNLLKNAV
-454 AANAPQLA
+454 APKAPISE
-462 IERYTSSMFYAPNVS
+462 IEAYTSTLFYAPNVS

-486 KQHDLMASLNGSLG
+486 KQHDLMASINASLG
-500 NHAHANG
+500 NHQHANG

-521 DAGIGKYLY
+521 DAGIGRTLY
-530 SGLDYIEYYSQMPA
+530 SGLDYLEYYSQMPA

-556 PVMMSQHAFKLIASY
+556 PVMMSQHAFKVVASY
-571 PKVSKEQPTSKKLS
+571 PEVSKEQPASKKLS
-585 EQKERMTYATVSFIE
+585 EKKLSIQKDSELKDKITYATVSFIE
-600 PETQALQQRTT
+600 PETQAQQQRTT

-617 DKGGY
+617 AKGGY

-629 KKQEGG
+629 KKKEGG
-635 DKTHDYFYHNLGQQ
+635 DKTHDYFYHNLGQE
-649 MQVVDAATGK
+649 MKVMDATSGQ

-674 HLYAYSYI
+674 HLYAYSYL
-682 YNKESAEMQGSI
+682 YDKKSAEMQNGV
-694 KTQFVTRIEDDK
+694 KTQFVTKILDDK

-723 KADADRTIFKALS
+723 KKDENRTIFQALS
-736 PANLEYERM
+736 PVNLEYERM
-745 PNQPYNIEK
+745 PNQPYKVDE

-769 NRPFVCV
+769 NHPFVCV

-783 ESGDIASVDYF
+783 EPGDIASVDYF
-794 EPSQKGAVG
+794 TPSEPSAVG

-815 IVCLENGKVETK
+815 IVCSENGKVQIK

>member
-1 MLFGLCS
+1 
-8 YIIRMSGIFSYSI
+8 
-21 YKKSFKYL
+21 
-29 CYVSRIIIK
+29 
-38 TDNRKPIIMKQRII
+38 MKQKVL
-52 YVAVLL
+52 YVAALMLL
-58 LAICSSSPAKKKAE
+58 SSSFGMAKKKVE
-72 APEIVKLKGKIENVM
+72 DPEITKLKVKIENVM
-87 AKVDAQPDWL
+87 SQVDKQPDWL

-103 YWNTH
+103 FWKTN
-108 ATDVFVNGEAFAK
+108 ASDVFVNGEAFAH
-121 PGGERAKEP
+121 PGGERAAEP
-130 TVKYNGLRGMESQYN
+130 TVKYNGTRGFESQYN
-145 RPNLENIMPYDDDEQ
+145 RPKLEDLVPYDDDEQ
-160 GNVTYINKA
+160 GNVTYVNKV
-169 TGAMEKAH
+169 TGKMEKTSPA
-177 PSKTGCNIASVNR
+177 KTGCNIAGVNR
-190 QIVGIAR
+190 YIIGIAR
-197 DAARVYA
+197 DAARIYA

-212 RMAAKVLDV
+212 QMAAKVFDV

-230 VPTDLN
+230 VPIDLN

-266 VKDLLKDDQPVIEA
+266 IKPLVKDDQAVIEA

-306 IVKIALVLQDNNA
+306 IVKIALVLQDNQA

-328 YLDYVVNQNS
+328 YLDYIVNQNS

-346 LIDFGFDANAKT
+346 LIDFGFDAKSKT

-390 MRPILIDGVKTSAEY
+390 QRPILKEAVKTSAEY

-424 QGGIN
+424 TGGIDH
-429 NILKY
+429 ILKY

-439 DKSLVSDMNLFKSAV
+439 DKNLISEMNLLKNAV
-454 AANAPQLA
+454 APKAPISE
-462 IERYTSSMFYAPNVS
+462 IEAYTSTLFYAPNVS

-486 KQHDLMASLNGSLG
+486 KQHDLMASVNASLG
-500 NHAHANG
+500 NHQHANG

-521 DAGIGKYLY
+521 DAGIGRTLY
-530 SGLDYIEYYSQMPA
+530 SGLDYLEYYSQMPA

-556 PVMMSQHAFKLIASY
+556 PVMMSQHAFKVVASY
-571 PKVSKEQPTSKKLS
+571 PEVSKEQPASKKLS
-585 EQKERMTYATVSFIE
+585 EKKLSIQKDSELKDKITYATVSFIE
-600 PETQALQQRTT
+600 PETQAQQQRTT

-617 DKGGY
+617 AKGGY

-629 KKQEGG
+629 KKKEGG
-635 DKTHDYFYHNLGQQ
+635 DKTHDYFYHNLGQE
-649 MQVVDAATGK
+649 MKVMDAASGLS
-659 PLDMKPTEELAFAGG
+659 LDMKPTEELAFAGG

-682 YNKESAEMQGSI
+682 YDKKSAEMQNSV
-694 KTQFVTRIEDDK
+694 KTQFVTKILDDK

-723 KADADRTIFKALS
+723 KKDENRTIFQALS
-736 PANLEYERM
+736 PVNLEYERM
-745 PNQPYNIEK
+745 PNQPYKVDE

-769 NRPFVCV
+769 NHPFVCV

-783 ESGDIASVDYF
+783 EPGDIASVDYF
-794 EPSQKGAVG
+794 TPSEPSAVG

-815 IVCLENGKVETK
+815 IVCSENGKVQIK

>member
-1 MLFGLCS
+1 
-8 YIIRMSGIFSYSI
+8 
-21 YKKSFKYL
+21 
-29 CYVSRIIIK
+29 
-38 TDNRKPIIMKQRII
+38 MKQK
-52 YVAVLL
+52 VLYMAALML
-58 LAICSSSPAKKKAE
+58 LSSSFGMAKKKVE
-72 APEIVKLKGKIENVM
+72 DPEITKLKAKIENVM
-87 AKVDAQPDWL
+87 SQVDKQPDWL

-103 YWNTH
+103 FWKTN
-108 ATDVFVNGEAFAK
+108 ASDVFVNGEAFAH
-121 PGGERAKEP
+121 PGGERAAEP
-130 TVKYNGLRGMESQYN
+130 TVKYNGTRAFESQYN
-145 RPNLENIMPYDDDEQ
+145 RPKLEDLVPYDDDEQ
-160 GNVTYINKA
+160 GNVTYVNKV
-169 TGAMEKAH
+169 TGKMEKTSPA
-177 PSKTGCNIASVNR
+177 KTGCNIAGVNR
-190 QIVGIAR
+190 YIIGIAR
-197 DAARVYA
+197 DAARIYA
-204 ATGDIRYG
+204 ATGDMRYG
-212 RMAAKVLDV
+212 QMAAKVFDV

-230 VPTDLN
+230 VPIDLN

-266 VKDLLKDDQPVIEA
+266 IKNLVKEDQAIIES

-306 IVKIALVLQDNNA
+306 IVKIALVLQDNQA

-328 YLDYVVNQNS
+328 YLDYIVNQNS

-346 LIDFGFDANAKT
+346 LIDFGFDANSKT

-369 LGSICD
+369 LSSICD

-390 MRPILIDGVKTSAEY
+390 QRPILTEAVKTSAEY

-424 QGGIN
+424 TGGIN
-429 NILKY
+429 HILKY

-439 DKSLVSDMNLFKSAV
+439 NKNLISEMNLLKNAV
-454 AANAPQLA
+454 APKAPISE
-462 IERYTSSMFYAPNVS
+462 IEKYTSTLFYAPNVS

-486 KQHDLMASLNGSLG
+486 KQHDLMASINASLG
-500 NHAHANG
+500 NHQHANG

-521 DAGIGKYLY
+521 DAGIGRSLY
-530 SGLDYIEYYSQMPA
+530 SGLDYLEYYSQMPA

-556 PVMMSQHAFKLIASY
+556 PVMMSQHAFKVVASY
-571 PKVSKEQPTSKKLS
+571 PEVSKEQPASKKLS
-585 EQKERMTYATVSFIE
+585 EWKLSGDNASPLKDKMTYATVSFIE

-617 DKGGY
+617 NKGGF

-629 KKQEGG
+629 KKIEGG
-635 DKTHDYFYHNLGQQ
+635 DKIHDYFYHNLGQE
-649 MQVVDAATGK
+649 MKVMDAASGQ

-682 YNKESAEMQGSI
+682 YDKKSAEMQNSV
-694 KTQFVTRIEDDK
+694 KTQFVTKILDDK

-723 KADADRTIFKALS
+723 KKDENRTIFQALS
-736 PANLEYERM
+736 PVNLEYERM
-745 PNQPYNIEK
+745 PNQPYKVDE

-769 NRPFVCV
+769 NHPFVCV
-776 YEPSSDT
+776 YEPSSDA
-783 ESGDIASVDYF
+783 EPGDIASVDYF
-794 EPSQKGAVG
+794 TPSEPSAVG
-803 IIVKLKDGTEQR
+803 IIVKLKDGTEQH
-815 IVCLENGKVETK
+815 IVCSENGKVQIK

>member
-1 MLFGLCS
+1 
-8 YIIRMSGIFSYSI
+8 
-21 YKKSFKYL
+21 
-29 CYVSRIIIK
+29 
-38 TDNRKPIIMKQRII
+38 MKQKVL
-52 YVAVLL
+52 YVAALMLL
-58 LAICSSSPAKKKAE
+58 SSSFGMAKKKVE
-72 APEIVKLKGKIENVM
+72 DPEITKLKAKIENVM
-87 AKVDAQPDWL
+87 SQVDKQPDWL

-103 YWNTH
+103 FWKTN
-108 ATDVFVNGEAFAK
+108 ASDVFVNGETFSH
-121 PGGERAKEP
+121 PGGAKAAGP
-130 TVKYNGLRGMESQYN
+130 TVKYNGSRSTASQYN
-145 RPNLENIMPYDDDEQ
+145 RPKLEDIIPYDDDEQ
-160 GNVTYINKA
+160 GSVTYISRA
-169 TGAMEKAH
+169 TGKMEKTSPA
-177 PSKTGCNIASVNR
+177 KTGCNLAGVNR
-190 QIVGIAR
+190 QIITIAR
-197 DAARVYA
+197 DAARIYA
-204 ATGDIRYG
+204 ATGDMRYG
-212 RMAAKVLDV
+212 QMAAKVFDV

-230 VPTDLN
+230 VPIDLN

-266 VKDLLKDDQPVIEA
+266 IKPLVKDDQAIIES

-297 NWNLFQADF
+297 NWDLFQADF
-306 IVKIALVLQDNNA
+306 IMKIALVLQDNQA

-328 YLDYVVNQNS
+328 YLDYIVNQNS

-346 LIDFGFDANAKT
+346 LIDFGFDAKSKT

-390 MRPILIDGVKTSAEY
+390 QRPILKEAVKASAEY

-424 QGGIN
+424 TGGIN
-429 NILKY
+429 QVLKY

-439 DKSLVSDMNLFKSAV
+439 NKNLISEMNLLKNAV
-454 AANAPQLA
+454 APKAPISE
-462 IERYTSSMFYAPNVS
+462 IEAYTSTLFYAPNVS

-486 KQHDLMASLNGSLG
+486 KQHDLMASVNASFG
-500 NHAHANG
+500 NHQHANG

-521 DAGIGKYLY
+521 DAGIGRTLY
-530 SGLDYIEYYSQMPA
+530 SGLDYLEYYSQMPA

-556 PVMMSQHAFKLIASY
+556 PVMMSQHAFKVVASY
-571 PKVSKEQPTSKKLS
+571 PEVSKEQPASKKLS
-585 EQKERMTYATVSFIE
+585 EWKLSGDNALSLKDKMTYATVSFIE
-600 PETQALQQRTT
+600 PETQAQQQRTT

-617 DKGGY
+617 NKGGF

-629 KKQEGG
+629 KKIEGG
-635 DKTHDYFYHNLGQQ
+635 DKTHDYFYHNLGQE
-649 MQVVDAATGK
+649 MKVMDAASGQ

-682 YNKESAEMQGSI
+682 YDKKSAEMQNAV
-694 KTQFVTRIEDDK
+694 KTQFVTKIQDDK
-706 VVEAMDGQREIT
+706 VVEAMDGQHEIT

-723 KADADRTIFKALS
+723 KKDENRTIFQALS
-736 PANLEYERM
+736 PVNLEYERM
-745 PNQPYNIEK
+745 PNQPYKVED

-769 NRPFVCV
+769 SHPFVTV

-783 ESGDIASVDYF
+783 EPGDIASVDFF
-794 EPSQKGAVG
+794 EPEQKNAVG
-803 IIVKLKDGTEQR
+803 IIVKLKDGTTQR
-815 IVCLENGKVETK
+815 IVCLEDGKVKLL

>member
-1 MLFGLCS
+1 
-8 YIIRMSGIFSYSI
+8 
-21 YKKSFKYL
+21 
-29 CYVSRIIIK
+29 
-38 TDNRKPIIMKQRII
+38 MKQKVL
-52 YVAVLL
+52 YVAALMLL
-58 LAICSSSPAKKKAE
+58 SSSFGMAKKKVE
-72 APEIVKLKGKIENVM
+72 DPEITKLKAKIENVM
-87 AKVDAQPDWL
+87 SQVDKQPDWL

-103 YWNTH
+103 FWKTQ
-108 ATDVFVNGEAFAK
+108 ASDVFVNGEAFAH
-121 PGGERAKEP
+121 PGGERAAEP
-130 TVKYNGLRGMESQYN
+130 TVKYNGTRGFESQYN
-145 RPNLENIMPYDDDEQ
+145 RPKLEDLVPYDDDEQ
-160 GNVTYINKA
+160 GNVTYINKV
-169 TGAMEKAH
+169 TGKMEKTSPA
-177 PSKTGCNIASVNR
+177 KTGCNIAGVNR
-190 QIVGIAR
+190 YIVGIAR
-197 DAARVYA
+197 DAARIYA
-204 ATGDIRYG
+204 ATGDMRYG
-212 RMAAKVLDV
+212 QMAAKVFDV

-230 VPTDLN
+230 VPIDLN

-266 VKDLLKDDQPVIEA
+266 IKPLVKDDQAVIEA

-297 NWNLFQADF
+297 NWDLFQADF
-306 IVKIALVLQDNNA
+306 IVKIALVLQDNQA

-328 YLDYVVNQNS
+328 YLDYIVNQNS

-346 LIDFGFDANAKT
+346 LIDFGFDAHSKT

-390 MRPILIDGVKTSAEY
+390 QRPILTEAVKTSAEY

-424 QGGIN
+424 TGGIDQV
-429 NILKY
+429 LKY

-439 DKSLVSDMNLFKSAV
+439 NKNLISEMNLLKNAV
-454 AANAPQLA
+454 APKAPISE
-462 IERYTSSMFYAPNVS
+462 IEAYTSTLFYAPNVS

-486 KQHDLMASLNGSLG
+486 KQHDLMASVNASLG
-500 NHAHANG
+500 NHQHANG

-521 DAGIGKYLY
+521 DAGIGRTLY
-530 SGLDYIEYYSQMPA
+530 SGLDYLEYYSQMPA

-556 PVMMSQHAFKLIASY
+556 PVMMSQHAFKVVASY
-571 PKVSKEQPTSKKLS
+571 PEVSKEQPASKKLS
-585 EQKERMTYATVSFIE
+585 EKKLSIQKDSELKDKITYATVSFIE
-600 PETQALQQRTT
+600 PETQAQQQRTT

-617 DKGGY
+617 AKGGY

-629 KKQEGG
+629 KKKEGG
-635 DKTHDYFYHNLGQQ
+635 DKTHDYFYHNLGQE
-649 MQVVDAATGK
+649 MKVMDAASGLS
-659 PLDMKPTEELAFAGG
+659 LDMKRTEELAFAGG

-682 YNKESAEMQGSI
+682 YDKKSAKMQNSV
-694 KTQFVTRIEDDK
+694 KTQFVTKILDDK
-706 VVEAMDGQREIT
+706 VVEAMGGQREIT

-723 KADADRTIFKALS
+723 KKDENRTIFQALS
-736 PANLEYERM
+736 PVNLEYERM
-745 PNQPYNIEK
+745 PNQPYKVDE

-769 NRPFVCV
+769 NHPFVCV

-783 ESGDIASVDYF
+783 EPGDIASVDF
-794 EPSQKGAVG
+794 FTPSEPSAVG

-815 IVCLENGKVETK
+815 IVCSENGKVQIK

>member
-1 MLFGLCS
+1 
-8 YIIRMSGIFSYSI
+8 
-21 YKKSFKYL
+21 
-29 CYVSRIIIK
+29 
-38 TDNRKPIIMKQRII
+38 MKQKVL
-52 YVAVLL
+52 YVAALMLL
-58 LAICSSSPAKKKAE
+58 SSSFGMAKKKVE
-72 APEIVKLKGKIENVM
+72 DPEITKLKAKIENVM
-87 AKVDAQPDWL
+87 SQVDKQPDWL

-103 YWNTH
+103 FWKTN
-108 ATDVFVNGEAFAK
+108 ASDVFVNGEAFAH
-121 PGGERAKEP
+121 PGGERAAEP
-130 TVKYNGLRGMESQYN
+130 TVKYNGTRGFESQYN
-145 RPNLENIMPYDDDEQ
+145 RPKLEDLVPYDDDEQ
-160 GNVTYINKA
+160 GNVTYVNKV
-169 TGAMEKAH
+169 TGKMEKTSPA
-177 PSKTGCNIASVNR
+177 KTGCNIAGVNR
-190 QIVGIAR
+190 YIIGIAR
-197 DAARVYA
+197 DAARIYA
-204 ATGDIRYG
+204 ATGDMRYG
-212 RMAAKVLDV
+212 QMAAKVFDV

-230 VPTDLN
+230 VPIDLN

-266 VKDLLKDDQPVIEA
+266 IKPLVKDDQAVIEA

-297 NWNLFQADF
+297 NWDLFQADF
-306 IVKIALVLQDNNA
+306 IVKIALVLQDNQA

-328 YLDYVVNQNS
+328 YLDYIVNQNS

-346 LIDFGFDANAKT
+346 LIDFGFDAKSKT

-369 LGSICD
+369 LSSICD

-390 MRPILIDGVKTSAEY
+390 QRPILTEAVKTSAEY

-424 QGGIN
+424 TGGIDQV
-429 NILKY
+429 LKY

-439 DKSLVSDMNLFKSAV
+439 NKNLISEMNLLKNAV
-454 AANAPQLA
+454 APKAPISE
-462 IERYTSSMFYAPNVS
+462 IEAYTSTLFYAPNVS

-486 KQHDLMASLNGSLG
+486 KQHDLMASINASLG
-500 NHAHANG
+500 NHQHANG

-521 DAGIGKYLY
+521 DAGIGRTLY
-530 SGLDYIEYYSQMPA
+530 SGLDYLEYYSQMPA

-556 PVMMSQHAFKLIASY
+556 PVMMSQHAFKVVASY
-571 PKVSKEQPTSKKLS
+571 PEVSKEQPASKKLS
-585 EQKERMTYATVSFIE
+585 EKKLSIQKDSELKDKITYATVSFIE
-600 PETQALQQRTT
+600 PETQAQQQRTT

-617 DKGGY
+617 AKGGY

-629 KKQEGG
+629 KKKEGG
-635 DKTHDYFYHNLGQQ
+635 DKTHDYFYHNLGQE
-649 MQVVDAATGK
+649 MKVMDAASGLS
-659 PLDMKPTEELAFAGG
+659 LDMKRTEELAFAGG

-682 YNKESAEMQGSI
+682 YDKKSAKMQNSV
-694 KTQFVTRIEDDK
+694 KTQFVTKILDDK
-706 VVEAMDGQREIT
+706 VVEAMGGQREIT

-723 KADADRTIFKALS
+723 KKDENRTIFQALS
-736 PANLEYERM
+736 PVNLEYERM
-745 PNQPYNIEK
+745 PNQPYKVDE

-769 NRPFVCV
+769 NHPFVCV

-783 ESGDIASVDYF
+783 EPGDIASVDF
-794 EPSQKGAVG
+794 FTPSEPSAVG

-815 IVCLENGKVETK
+815 IVCSENGKVQIK

>member
-1 MLFGLCS
+1 
-8 YIIRMSGIFSYSI
+8 
-21 YKKSFKYL
+21 
-29 CYVSRIIIK
+29 
-38 TDNRKPIIMKQRII
+38 MKQKVL
-52 YVAVLL
+52 YVAALMLL
-58 LAICSSSPAKKKAE
+58 SSSFGMAKKKVE
-72 APEIVKLKGKIENVM
+72 DPEITKLKAKIENVM
-87 AKVDAQPDWL
+87 SQVDKQPDWL

-103 YWNTH
+103 FWKTN
-108 ATDVFVNGEAFAK
+108 ASDVFVNGEAFAH
-121 PGGERAKEP
+121 PGGERAAEP
-130 TVKYNGLRGMESQYN
+130 TVKYNGTRGFESQYN
-145 RPNLENIMPYDDDEQ
+145 RPKLEDLVPYDDDEQ
-160 GNVTYINKA
+160 GNVTYVNKV
-169 TGAMEKAH
+169 TGKMEKTSPA
-177 PSKTGCNIASVNR
+177 KTGCNIAGVNR
-190 QIVGIAR
+190 YIVGIAR
-197 DAARVYA
+197 DAARIYA
-204 ATGDIRYG
+204 ATGDMRYG
-212 RMAAKVLDV
+212 QMAAKVFDV

-230 VPTDLN
+230 VPIDLN

-250 VIHEDVINEL
+250 VIHEDIINEL

-266 VKDLLKDDQPVIEA
+266 IKPLVKDDQAVIEA

-306 IVKIALVLQDNNA
+306 IVKIALVLQDNQA

-328 YLDYVVNQNS
+328 YLDYIVNQNS

-346 LIDFGFDANAKT
+346 LIDFGFDAKSKT

-369 LGSICD
+369 LSSICD

-390 MRPILIDGVKTSAEY
+390 QRPILTEVVKTSAEY

-424 QGGIN
+424 TGGIDQV
-429 NILKY
+429 LKY

-439 DKSLVSDMNLFKSAV
+439 NKNLISEMNLLKNAV
-454 AANAPQLA
+454 APKAPISE
-462 IERYTSSMFYAPNVS
+462 IEAYTSTLFYAPNVS

-486 KQHDLMASLNGSLG
+486 KLHDLMASVNASLG
-500 NHAHANG
+500 NHQHANG

-521 DAGIGKYLY
+521 DAGIGRTLY
-530 SGLDYIEYYSQMPA
+530 SGLDYLEYYSQMPA

-556 PVMMSQHAFKLIASY
+556 PVMMSQHAFKVVASY
-571 PKVSKEQPTSKKLS
+571 PEVSKEQPASKKLS
-585 EQKERMTYATVSFIE
+585 EKKLSIQKDSELKDKITYATVSFIE
-600 PETQALQQRTT
+600 PETQAQQQRTT

-617 DKGGY
+617 AKGGY

-629 KKQEGG
+629 KKKEGG
-635 DKTHDYFYHNLGQQ
+635 DKTHDYFYHNLGQE
-649 MQVVDAATGK
+649 MKVMDAASGLS
-659 PLDMKPTEELAFAGG
+659 LDMKRTEELAFAGG

-682 YNKESAEMQGSI
+682 YDKKSAEMQNSV
-694 KTQFVTRIEDDK
+694 KTQFVTKILDDK

-723 KADADRTIFKALS
+723 KKDENRTIFQALS
-736 PANLEYERM
+736 PVNLEYERM
-745 PNQPYNIEK
+745 PNQPYKVDE

-769 NRPFVCV
+769 NHPFVCV

-783 ESGDIASVDYF
+783 EPSDIASVDYF
-794 EPSQKGAVG
+794 TPSEPSAVG

-815 IVCLENGKVETK
+815 IVCSENGKVQIK

>member
-1 MLFGLCS
+1 
-8 YIIRMSGIFSYSI
+8 
-21 YKKSFKYL
+21 
-29 CYVSRIIIK
+29 
-38 TDNRKPIIMKQRII
+38 MKQKVL
-52 YVAVLL
+52 YVAALMLL
-58 LAICSSSPAKKKAE
+58 SSSFGMAKKKVE
-72 APEIVKLKGKIENVM
+72 DPEITKLKAKIENVM
-87 AKVDAQPDWL
+87 SQVDKQPDWL

-103 YWNTH
+103 FWKTQ
-108 ATDVFVNGEAFAK
+108 ASDVFVNGETFSH
-121 PGGERAKEP
+121 PGGAKAAGP
-130 TVKYNGLRGMESQYN
+130 TVKYNGSRSTASQYN
-145 RPNLENIMPYDDDEQ
+145 RPKLEDIIPYDDDEQ
-160 GNVTYINKA
+160 GSVTYISRA
-169 TGAMEKAH
+169 TGKLEKTSPA
-177 PSKTGCNIASVNR
+177 KTGCNLAGVNR
-190 QIVGIAR
+190 QIITIAR
-197 DAARVYA
+197 DAARIYA
-204 ATGDIRYG
+204 ATGDLRYG
-212 RMAAKVLDV
+212 QMAAKVFDV

-230 VPTDLN
+230 VPIDLN

-266 VKDLLKDDQPVIEA
+266 IKNLVKDDQAIIES

-297 NWNLFQADF
+297 NWDLFQADF
-306 IVKIALVLQDNNA
+306 IMKIALVLQDNQA

-328 YLDYVVNQNS
+328 YLDYIVNQNS

-346 LIDFGFDANAKT
+346 LIDFGFDANSKT

-390 MRPILIDGVKTSAEY
+390 QRPMLKEAVKTSAEY

-424 QGGIN
+424 TGGIDH
-429 NILKY
+429 ILKY

-439 DKSLVSDMNLFKSAV
+439 DKNLISEMNLLKNAV
-454 AANAPQLA
+454 APQAPISE
-462 IERYTSSMFYAPNVS
+462 IEAYTSTLFYAPNVS

-486 KQHDLMASLNGSLG
+486 KQHDLMASVNASLG
-500 NHAHANG
+500 NHQHANG

-521 DAGIGKYLY
+521 DAGIGRTLY
-530 SGLDYIEYYSQMPA
+530 SGLDYLEYYSQMPA

-556 PVMMSQHAFKLIASY
+556 PVMMSQHAFKVVASY
-571 PKVSKEQPTSKKLS
+571 PEVSKEQPASKKLS
-585 EQKERMTYATVSFIE
+585 EKKLSILKDSELKDKITYATVSFIE
-600 PETQALQQRTT
+600 PETQAQQLRTT
-611 AIVKTS
+611 AIVKIS
-617 DKGGY
+617 AKGGY

-629 KKQEGG
+629 KKKEGG
-635 DKTHDYFYHNLGQQ
+635 DKTHDYFYHNLGQE
-649 MQVVDAATGK
+649 MKVMDAASGLS
-659 PLDMKPTEELAFAGG
+659 LDMKPTEELAFAGG

-682 YNKESAEMQGSI
+682 YGKKSAEMQNSV
-694 KTQFVTRIEDDK
+694 KTQFVTKILDDK

-723 KADADRTIFKALS
+723 KKDENRTIFQALS
-736 PANLEYERM
+736 PVNLEYERM
-745 PNQPYNIEK
+745 PNQPYKVDE

-769 NRPFVCV
+769 SHPFVTV

-783 ESGDIASVDYF
+783 EPGDIASVDFF
-794 EPSQKGAVG
+794 EPEQKGAVG
-803 IIVKLKDGTEQR
+803 ILVKLKDGTTQR
-815 IVCLENGKVETK
+815 LVCLESGTVIFNRISAG

>member
-1 MLFGLCS
+1 
-8 YIIRMSGIFSYSI
+8 
-21 YKKSFKYL
+21 
-29 CYVSRIIIK
+29 
-38 TDNRKPIIMKQRII
+38 MKQKVL
-52 YVAVLL
+52 YVAALMLL
-58 LAICSSSPAKKKAE
+58 SSSFGMAKKKVE
-72 APEIVKLKGKIENVM
+72 DPEITKLKAKIENVM
-87 AKVDAQPDWL
+87 IQVDKQPDWL

-103 YWNTH
+103 FWKTN
-108 ATDVFVNGEAFAK
+108 ASDVFVNGEAFAH
-121 PGGERAKEP
+121 PGGERAAEP
-130 TVKYNGLRGMESQYN
+130 TVKYNGTRGFESQYN
-145 RPNLENIMPYDDDEQ
+145 RPKLEDLVPYDDDEQ
-160 GNVTYINKA
+160 GNVTYINKV
-169 TGAMEKAH
+169 TGKMEKTSPA
-177 PSKTGCNIASVNR
+177 KTGCNIAGVNR
-190 QIVGIAR
+190 YIIGIAR
-197 DAARVYA
+197 DAARIYA
-204 ATGDIRYG
+204 ATGDMRYG
-212 RMAAKVLDV
+212 QMAAKVFDV

-230 VPTDLN
+230 VPIDLN
-236 HGHQQTLVGMTTFE
+236 YGHQQTLVGMTTFE

-266 VKDLLKDDQPVIEA
+266 IKPLVKDDQAVIEA

-306 IVKIALVLQDNNA
+306 ITKIALVLQDNQA

-328 YLDYVVNQNS
+328 YLDYIVNQNS

-346 LIDFGFDANAKT
+346 LIDFGFDANSKT

-369 LGSICD
+369 LSSICD

-390 MRPILIDGVKTSAEY
+390 QRPVLTEAVKTSAEY

-424 QGGIN
+424 TGGIDQV
-429 NILKY
+429 LKY

-439 DKSLVSDMNLFKSAV
+439 NKNLISEMNLLKNAV
-454 AANAPQLA
+454 APKAPISE
-462 IERYTSSMFYAPNVS
+462 IEAYTSTLFYAPNVS

-486 KQHDLMASLNGSLG
+486 KQHDLMASVNASLG
-500 NHAHANG
+500 NHQHANG

-521 DAGIGKYLY
+521 DAGIGRTLY
-530 SGLDYIEYYSQMPA
+530 SGLDYLEYYSQMPA

-556 PVMMSQHAFKLIASY
+556 PVMMSQHAFKVVASY
-571 PKVSKEQPTSKKLS
+571 PEVSKEQPASKKLS
-585 EQKERMTYATVSFIE
+585 EKKLSIQKDSELKDKITYATVSFIE
-600 PETQALQQRTT
+600 PETQAQQQRTT

-617 DKGGY
+617 AKGGY

-629 KKQEGG
+629 KKKEGG
-635 DKTHDYFYHNLGQQ
+635 DKTHDYFYHNLGQE
-649 MQVVDAATGK
+649 MKVMDAASGQS
-659 PLDMKPTEELAFAGG
+659 LDMKPTEELAFAGG

-682 YNKESAEMQGSI
+682 YDKKSAEMQNSV
-694 KTQFVTRIEDDK
+694 KTQFVTKILDDK

-723 KADADRTIFKALS
+723 KKDENRTIFQALS
-736 PANLEYERM
+736 PVNLEYERM
-745 PNQPYNIEK
+745 PNQPYKVDE

-769 NRPFVCV
+769 NHPFVCV

-783 ESGDIASVDYF
+783 EPGDIASVDYF
-794 EPSQKGAVG
+794 TPSEPSAVG

-815 IVCLENGKVETK
+815 IVCSENGKVQIK

>member
-1 MLFGLCS
+1 
-8 YIIRMSGIFSYSI
+8 
-21 YKKSFKYL
+21 
-29 CYVSRIIIK
+29 
-38 TDNRKPIIMKQRII
+38 MKQK
-52 YVAVLL
+52 VLYMAALML
-58 LAICSSSPAKKKAE
+58 LSSSFGMAKKKVE
-72 APEIVKLKGKIENVM
+72 DPEITKLKAKIENVM
-87 AKVDAQPDWL
+87 SQVDKQPDWL

-103 YWNTH
+103 FWKTN
-108 ATDVFVNGEAFAK
+108 ASDVFVNGEAFAH
-121 PGGERAKEP
+121 PGGERAAEP
-130 TVKYNGLRGMESQYN
+130 TVKYNGTRGFESQYN
-145 RPNLENIMPYDDDEQ
+145 RPKLEDLVPYDDDEQ
-160 GNVTYINKA
+160 GNVTYINKV
-169 TGAMEKAH
+169 TGKMEETSPA
-177 PSKTGCNIASVNR
+177 KTGCNIAGVNR
-190 QIVGIAR
+190 YIIGIAR
-197 DAARVYA
+197 DAARIYA
-204 ATGDIRYG
+204 ATGDMRYG
-212 RMAAKVLDV
+212 QMAAKVFDV

-230 VPTDLN
+230 VPIDLN

-266 VKDLLKDDQPVIEA
+266 IKNLVKEDQAIIES

-306 IVKIALVLQDNNA
+306 IVKIALVLQDNQA

-328 YLDYVVNQNS
+328 YLDYIVNQNS

-346 LIDFGFDANAKT
+346 LIDFGFDAKSKT

-369 LGSICD
+369 LSSICD

-390 MRPILIDGVKTSAEY
+390 QRPILTEAVKTSAEY

-424 QGGIN
+424 TGGIN
-429 NILKY
+429 HILKY

-439 DKSLVSDMNLFKSAV
+439 NKNLISEMNLLKNAV
-454 AANAPQLA
+454 APKAPISE
-462 IERYTSSMFYAPNVS
+462 IEKYTSTLFYAPNVS

-486 KQHDLMASLNGSLG
+486 KQHDLMASINASLG
-500 NHAHANG
+500 NHQHANG

-521 DAGIGKYLY
+521 DAGIGRSLY
-530 SGLDYIEYYSQMPA
+530 SGLDYLEYYSQMPA

-556 PVMMSQHAFKLIASY
+556 PVMMSQHAFKVVASY
-571 PKVSKEQPTSKKLS
+571 PEVSKEQPASKKLS
-585 EQKERMTYATVSFIE
+585 EWKLSGDNASPLKDKMTYATVSFIE

-617 DKGGY
+617 NKGGF

-629 KKQEGG
+629 KKIEGG
-635 DKTHDYFYHNLGQQ
+635 DKIHDYFYHNLGQE
-649 MQVVDAATGK
+649 MKVMDAASGQ

-682 YNKESAEMQGSI
+682 YDKKSAEMQNSV
-694 KTQFVTRIEDDK
+694 KTQFVTKILDDK

-723 KADADRTIFKALS
+723 KKDENRTIFQALS
-736 PANLEYERM
+736 PVNLEYERM
-745 PNQPYNIEK
+745 PNQPYKVDE

-769 NRPFVCV
+769 NHPFVCV

-783 ESGDIASVDYF
+783 EPGDIASVDYF
-794 EPSQKGAVG
+794 TPSVPSAVG

-815 IVCLENGKVETK
+815 IVCSENGKVQIK

>member
-1 MLFGLCS
+1 
-8 YIIRMSGIFSYSI
+8 
-21 YKKSFKYL
+21 
-29 CYVSRIIIK
+29 
-38 TDNRKPIIMKQRII
+38 MKQKVL
-52 YVAVLL
+52 YVAALMLL
-58 LAICSSSPAKKKAE
+58 SSSFGMAKKKVE
-72 APEIVKLKGKIENVM
+72 DPEITKLKAKIENVM
-87 AKVDAQPDWL
+87 SQVDKQPDWL

-103 YWNTH
+103 FWKTQ
-108 ATDVFVNGEAFAK
+108 ASDVFVNGEAFAH
-121 PGGERAKEP
+121 PGGERAAEP
-130 TVKYNGLRGMESQYN
+130 TVKYNGTRGFESQYN
-145 RPNLENIMPYDDDEQ
+145 RPKLEDLVPYDDDEQ
-160 GNVTYINKA
+160 GNVTYVNKV
-169 TGAMEKAH
+169 TGKMEKTSPA
-177 PSKTGCNIASVNR
+177 KTGCNIAGVNR
-190 QIVGIAR
+190 YIVGIAR
-197 DAARVYA
+197 DAARIYA
-204 ATGDIRYG
+204 ATGDMRYG
-212 RMAAKVLDV
+212 KMAAKVFDV

-230 VPTDLN
+230 VPVDLN

-250 VIHEDVINEL
+250 VIHEDIINEL

-266 VKDLLKDDQPVIEA
+266 IKDLVKEDQPIIET
-280 GFKKWAENII
+280 GFRKWAENII
-290 ANGVPHN
+290 AGGVPHN

-306 IVKIALVLQDNNA
+306 IVKIALILQDNQA

-346 LIDFGFDANAKT
+346 LIDFGFDQKAKI

-369 LGSICD
+369 LGTICD

-390 MRPILIDGVKTSAEY
+390 MRPVLIDGVKTSAEY

-415 GDTHPGYLN
+415 GDTHPDYLN

-439 DKSLVSDMNLFKSAV
+439 NKSLISEMNLFKSAV
-454 AANAPQLA
+454 ASEAPVSE
-462 IERYTSSMFYAPNVS
+462 IEKYTSTMFYAPNVS
-477 WIAMRSGMD
+477 WIAMRTGMD
-486 KQHDLMASLNGSLG
+486 KQHDLMASINASQG

-530 SGLDYIEYYSQMPA
+530 SGLDYLEYYSQMPA

-556 PVMMSQHAFKLIASY
+556 PVMMSQHAFKVISAY
-571 PKVSKEQPTSKKLS
+571 PEVSADQPASKKLS
-585 EQKERMTYATVSFIE
+585 EQKISDKKEADAKAGNLGNMTYATVSFIE
-600 PETQALQQRTT
+600 PETQAEQQRTT
-611 AIVKTS
+611 AVVKTS

-629 KKQEGG
+629 HKKEGG
-635 DKTHDYFYHNLGQQ
+635 DKTHDYFYHNLGQE
-649 MQVVDAATGK
+649 MKVMDAASGK
-659 PLDMKPTEELAFAGG
+659 ALDMKPTEELAFAGG

-682 YNKESAEMQGSI
+682 YNKVSTEMTSSV
-694 KTQFVTRIEDDK
+694 KTQFVTRIEDEK
-706 VVEAMDGQREIT
+706 VVTAMDNQKEIT

-723 KADADRTIFKALS
+723 KADENRTIFQALS

-745 PNQPYNIEK
+745 PNQPYKVID

-769 NRPFVCV
+769 NHPFVCV

-783 ESGDIASVDYF
+783 EPGDIASVDYF
-794 EPSQKGAVG
+794 TPGEQGAVG
-803 IIVKLKDGTEQR
+803 IIVKLKNGTEQR
-815 IVCLENGKVETK
+815 IVCSENGKVKIN

>member
-1 MLFGLCS
+1 
-8 YIIRMSGIFSYSI
+8 
-21 YKKSFKYL
+21 
-29 CYVSRIIIK
+29 
-38 TDNRKPIIMKQRII
+38 MKQKVL
-52 YVAVLL
+52 YVAALMLL
-58 LAICSSSPAKKKAE
+58 SSSFGMAKKKVE
-72 APEIVKLKGKIENVM
+72 DPEIAKLKAKIENVM
-87 AKVDAQPDWL
+87 SQVDKQPDWL

-103 YWNTH
+103 FWKTQ
-108 ATDVFVNGEAFAK
+108 ASDVFVNGETFSH
-121 PGGERAKEP
+121 PGGAKAAGP
-130 TVKYNGLRGMESQYN
+130 TVKYNGSRSTASQYN
-145 RPNLENIMPYDDDEQ
+145 RPKLEDIIPYDDDEQ
-160 GNVTYINKA
+160 GSVTYISRA
-169 TGAMEKAH
+169 TGKMEKTSPA
-177 PSKTGCNIASVNR
+177 KTGCNLAGVNH
-190 QIVGIAR
+190 QIITIAR
-197 DAARVYA
+197 DAARIYA
-204 ATGDIRYG
+204 ATGDMRYG
-212 RMAAKVLDV
+212 QMAAKVFDV

-230 VPTDLN
+230 VPIDLN

-266 VKDLLKDDQPVIEA
+266 IKPLVKDDQAVIES

-297 NWNLFQADF
+297 NWDLFQADF
-306 IVKIALVLQDNNA
+306 IMKIALVLQDNQA

-328 YLDYVVNQNS
+328 YLDYIVNQNS

-346 LIDFGFDANAKT
+346 LIDFGFDAKSKT
-358 WYESPGYSTTV
+358 WYEAPGYSTTV

-390 MRPILIDGVKTSAEY
+390 QRPILKEAVKTSAEY

-424 QGGIN
+424 TGGIDH
-429 NILKY
+429 ILKY

-439 DKSLVSDMNLFKSAV
+439 DKKLISEMNLLKNAV
-454 AANAPQLA
+454 APKAPISE
-462 IERYTSSMFYAPNVS
+462 IEAYTSTLFYAPNVS

-486 KQHDLMASLNGSLG
+486 KQHDLMASVNASLG
-500 NHAHANG
+500 NHQHANG

-521 DAGIGKYLY
+521 DAGIGRTLY
-530 SGLDYIEYYSQMPA
+530 SGLDYLEYYSQMPA

-556 PVMMSQHAFKLIASY
+556 PVMMSQHAFKVVASY
-571 PKVSKEQPTSKKLS
+571 PKVSKEQPASKKLS
-585 EQKERMTYATVSFIE
+585 EKKLSIQKDSELKDKITYATVSFIE
-600 PETQALQQRTT
+600 PETQAQQQRTT

-617 DKGGY
+617 AKGGY

-629 KKQEGG
+629 KKKEGG
-635 DKTHDYFYHNLGQQ
+635 DKTHDYFYHNLGQE
-649 MQVVDAATGK
+649 MKVMDAASGQS
-659 PLDMKPTEELAFAGG
+659 LDMKPTEELAFAGG

-682 YNKESAEMQGSI
+682 YDKKSAEMQNSV
-694 KTQFVTRIEDDK
+694 KTQFVTKILDDK

-723 KADADRTIFKALS
+723 KKDENRTIFQALS
-736 PANLEYERM
+736 PVNLEYERM
-745 PNQPYNIEK
+745 PNQPYKVDE

-769 NRPFVCV
+769 NHPFVCV

-783 ESGDIASVDYF
+783 EPGDIASVDYF
-794 EPSQKGAVG
+794 TPSEPSAVG

-815 IVCLENGKVETK
+815 IVCSENGKVQIK

>member
-1 MLFGLCS
+1 
-8 YIIRMSGIFSYSI
+8 
-21 YKKSFKYL
+21 
-29 CYVSRIIIK
+29 
-38 TDNRKPIIMKQRII
+38 MKQK
-52 YVAVLL
+52 VLYMAALML
-58 LAICSSSPAKKKAE
+58 LSSSFGMAKKKVE
-72 APEIVKLKGKIENVM
+72 DPEITKLKAKIENVM
-87 AKVDAQPDWL
+87 SQVDKQPDWL

-103 YWNTH
+103 FWKTN
-108 ATDVFVNGEAFAK
+108 ASDVFVNGEAFAH
-121 PGGERAKEP
+121 PGGERAAEP
-130 TVKYNGLRGMESQYN
+130 TVKYNGTRGFESQYN
-145 RPNLENIMPYDDDEQ
+145 RPKLEDLVPYDDDEQ
-160 GNVTYINKA
+160 GNVTYINKV
-169 TGAMEKAH
+169 TGKMEETSPA
-177 PSKTGCNIASVNR
+177 KTGCNIAGVNR
-190 QIVGIAR
+190 YIIGIAR
-197 DAARVYA
+197 DAARIYA
-204 ATGDIRYG
+204 ATGDMRYG
-212 RMAAKVLDV
+212 QMAAKVFDV

-230 VPTDLN
+230 VPIDLN

-266 VKDLLKDDQPVIEA
+266 IKNLVKEDQAIIES

-306 IVKIALVLQDNNA
+306 IVKIALVLQDNQA

-328 YLDYVVNQNS
+328 YLDYIVNQNS

-346 LIDFGFDANAKT
+346 LIDFGFDANSKT

-369 LGSICD
+369 LSSICD

-390 MRPILIDGVKTSAEY
+390 QRPILTEAVKTSAEY

-424 QGGIN
+424 TGGIN
-429 NILKY
+429 HILKY

-439 DKSLVSDMNLFKSAV
+439 NKNLISEMNLLKNAV
-454 AANAPQLA
+454 APKAPISE
-462 IERYTSSMFYAPNVS
+462 IEKYTSTLFYAPNVS

-486 KQHDLMASLNGSLG
+486 KQHDLMASINASLG
-500 NHAHANG
+500 NHQHANG

-521 DAGIGKYLY
+521 DAGIGRSLY
-530 SGLDYIEYYSQMPA
+530 SGLDYLEYYSQMPA

-556 PVMMSQHAFKLIASY
+556 PVMMSQHAFKVVASY
-571 PKVSKEQPTSKKLS
+571 PEVSKEQPASKKLS
-585 EQKERMTYATVSFIE
+585 EWKLSGDNASPLKDKMTYATVSFIE

-617 DKGGY
+617 NKGGF

-629 KKQEGG
+629 KKIEGG
-635 DKTHDYFYHNLGQQ
+635 DKIHDYFYHNLGQE
-649 MQVVDAATGK
+649 MKVMDAASGQ

-682 YNKESAEMQGSI
+682 YDKKSAEMQNSV
-694 KTQFVTRIEDDK
+694 KTQFVTKILDDK

-723 KADADRTIFKALS
+723 KKDENRTIFQALS
-736 PANLEYERM
+736 PVNLEYERM
-745 PNQPYNIEK
+745 PNQPYKVDE

-769 NRPFVCV
+769 NHPFVCV
-776 YEPSSDT
+776 YEPSSDA
-783 ESGDIASVDYF
+783 EPGDIASVDYF
-794 EPSQKGAVG
+794 TPSVPSAVG

-815 IVCLENGKVETK
+815 IVCSENGKVQIK

>member
-1 MLFGLCS
+1 
-8 YIIRMSGIFSYSI
+8 
-21 YKKSFKYL
+21 
-29 CYVSRIIIK
+29 
-38 TDNRKPIIMKQRII
+38 MKQKVL
-52 YVAVLL
+52 YVAALMLL
-58 LAICSSSPAKKKAE
+58 SSSFGMAKKKVE
-72 APEIVKLKGKIENVM
+72 DPEISKLKAKIENVM
-87 AKVDAQPDWL
+87 IQVDKQPDWL

-103 YWNTH
+103 FWKTN
-108 ATDVFVNGEAFAK
+108 ASDVFVNGEAFAH
-121 PGGERAKEP
+121 PGGERATEP
-130 TVKYNGLRGMESQYN
+130 TVKYNGTRGFESQYN
-145 RPNLENIMPYDDDEQ
+145 RPKLEDLVPYDDDEQ
-160 GNVTYINKA
+160 GNVTYINKV
-169 TGAMEKAH
+169 TGKMEKISPA
-177 PSKTGCNIASVNR
+177 KTGCNIAGVNR
-190 QIVGIAR
+190 YIIGIAR
-197 DAARVYA
+197 DAARIYA
-204 ATGDIRYG
+204 ATGDMRYG
-212 RMAAKVLDV
+212 QMAAKVFDV

-230 VPTDLN
+230 VPIDLN

-266 VKDLLKDDQPVIEA
+266 IKPLVKDDQAVIEA

-306 IVKIALVLQDNNA
+306 IVKIALVLQDNQA

-328 YLDYVVNQNS
+328 YLDYIVNQNS

-346 LIDFGFDANAKT
+346 LIDFGFDANSKT

-369 LGSICD
+369 LSSICD

-390 MRPILIDGVKTSAEY
+390 QRPILTEAVKTSAEY

-424 QGGIN
+424 TGGIDQV
-429 NILKY
+429 LKY
-434 ATRHK
+434 AARHK
-439 DKSLVSDMNLFKSAV
+439 NKNLISEMNLLKNAV
-454 AANAPQLA
+454 APKAPISE
-462 IERYTSSMFYAPNVS
+462 IEAYTSTLFYAPNVS

-486 KQHDLMASLNGSLG
+486 KQHDLMASVNASLG
-500 NHAHANG
+500 NHQHANG

-521 DAGIGKYLY
+521 DAGIGRTLY
-530 SGLDYIEYYSQMPA
+530 SGLDYLEYYSQMPA

-556 PVMMSQHAFKLIASY
+556 PVMMSQHAFKVVASY
-571 PKVSKEQPTSKKLS
+571 PEVSKEQPASKKLS
-585 EQKERMTYATVSFIE
+585 EKKLSFQKDSELKDKITYATVSFIE
-600 PETQALQQRTT
+600 PETQAQQQRTT

-617 DKGGY
+617 AKGGY

-629 KKQEGG
+629 KKKEGG
-635 DKTHDYFYHNLGQQ
+635 DKTHDYFYHNLGQEMKVMDVTSGQ
-649 MQVVDAATGK
+649 

-682 YNKESAEMQGSI
+682 YDKKSAEMQNSV
-694 KTQFVTRIEDDK
+694 KTQFVTKILDDK

-723 KADADRTIFKALS
+723 KKDENRTIFQALS
-736 PANLEYERM
+736 PVNLEYERM
-745 PNQPYNIEK
+745 PNQPYKVDE

-769 NRPFVCV
+769 NHPFVCV

-783 ESGDIASVDYF
+783 EPGDIASVDYF
-794 EPSQKGAVG
+794 MPSEPSAVG

-815 IVCLENGKVETK
+815 IVCSENGKVQIK

>member
-1 MLFGLCS
+1 
-8 YIIRMSGIFSYSI
+8 
-21 YKKSFKYL
+21 
-29 CYVSRIIIK
+29 
-38 TDNRKPIIMKQRII
+38 MKQKVL
-52 YVAVLL
+52 YVAALMLL
-58 LAICSSSPAKKKAE
+58 SSSFGMAKKKVE
-72 APEIVKLKGKIENVM
+72 DPEITKLKAKIENVM
-87 AKVDAQPDWL
+87 SQVDKQPDWL

-103 YWNTH
+103 FWKTN
-108 ATDVFVNGEAFAK
+108 ASDVFVNGEAFAH
-121 PGGERAKEP
+121 PGGERAAEP
-130 TVKYNGLRGMESQYN
+130 TVKYNGTRGFESQYN
-145 RPNLENIMPYDDDEQ
+145 RPKLEDLVPYDDDEQ
-160 GNVTYINKA
+160 GNVTYINKV
-169 TGAMEKAH
+169 TGKMEKTSPA
-177 PSKTGCNIASVNR
+177 KTGCNIAGVNR
-190 QIVGIAR
+190 YIIGIAR
-197 DAARVYA
+197 DAARIYA

-212 RMAAKVLDV
+212 QMAAKVFDV

-230 VPTDLN
+230 VPIDLN

-266 VKDLLKDDQPVIEA
+266 IKPLVKDDQAVIEA

-306 IVKIALVLQDNNA
+306 IVKIALVLQDNQA

-328 YLDYVVNQNS
+328 YLDYIVNQNS

-346 LIDFGFDANAKT
+346 LIDFGFDAKSKT

-369 LGSICD
+369 LSSICD

-390 MRPILIDGVKTSAEY
+390 LRPILTEAVKTSAEY

-424 QGGIN
+424 TGGIDQV
-429 NILKY
+429 LKY
-434 ATRHK
+434 AARHK
-439 DKSLVSDMNLFKSAV
+439 NKNLISEMNLLKNAV
-454 AANAPQLA
+454 APKAPISE
-462 IERYTSSMFYAPNVS
+462 IEAYTSTLFYAPNVS

-486 KQHDLMASLNGSLG
+486 KQHDLMASVNASLG
-500 NHAHANG
+500 NHQHANG

-521 DAGIGKYLY
+521 DAGIGRTLY
-530 SGLDYIEYYSQMPA
+530 SGLDYLEYYSQMPA

-556 PVMMSQHAFKLIASY
+556 PVMMSQHAFKVVASY
-571 PKVSKEQPTSKKLS
+571 PEVSKEQPASKKLS
-585 EQKERMTYATVSFIE
+585 EKKLSIQKDSELKDKITYATVSFIE
-600 PETQALQQRTT
+600 PETQAQQQRTT

-617 DKGGY
+617 AKGGY

-629 KKQEGG
+629 KKKEGG
-635 DKTHDYFYHNLGQQ
+635 DKTHDYFYHNLGQE
-649 MQVVDAATGK
+649 MKVMDAASGQS
-659 PLDMKPTEELAFAGG
+659 LDMKPTEELAFAGG

-682 YNKESAEMQGSI
+682 YDKKSAEMQNSV
-694 KTQFVTRIEDDK
+694 KSQFVTKILDDK

-723 KADADRTIFKALS
+723 KKDENRTIFQALS
-736 PANLEYERM
+736 PVNLEYERM
-745 PNQPYNIEK
+745 PNQPYKVDE

-769 NRPFVCV
+769 NHPFVCV

-783 ESGDIASVDYF
+783 EPGDIASVDYF
-794 EPSQKGAVG
+794 TPSEPSAVG

-815 IVCLENGKVETK
+815 IVCSENGKVQIK

>member
-1 MLFGLCS
+1 
-8 YIIRMSGIFSYSI
+8 
-21 YKKSFKYL
+21 
-29 CYVSRIIIK
+29 
-38 TDNRKPIIMKQRII
+38 MKQKVL
-52 YVAVLL
+52 YVAALMLL
-58 LAICSSSPAKKKAE
+58 SSSFGMAKKKVE
-72 APEIVKLKGKIENVM
+72 DPEITKLKAKIENVM
-87 AKVDAQPDWL
+87 SQVDKQPDWL

-103 YWNTH
+103 FWKTN
-108 ATDVFVNGEAFAK
+108 ASDVFVNGEAFAH
-121 PGGERAKEP
+121 PGGERAAEP
-130 TVKYNGLRGMESQYN
+130 TVKYNGTRGFESQYN
-145 RPNLENIMPYDDDEQ
+145 RPKLEDLVPYDDDEQ
-160 GNVTYINKA
+160 GNVTYINKV
-169 TGAMEKAH
+169 TGKMEKTSPA
-177 PSKTGCNIASVNR
+177 KTGCNIAGVNR
-190 QIVGIAR
+190 YIIGIAR
-197 DAARVYA
+197 DAARIYA
-204 ATGDIRYG
+204 ATGDMRYG
-212 RMAAKVLDV
+212 QMVAKVFDV

-230 VPTDLN
+230 VPIDLN

-266 VKDLLKDDQPVIEA
+266 IKPLVKDDQAVIEA
-280 GFKKWAENII
+280 GFKKLVENII

-306 IVKIALVLQDNNA
+306 IVKIALVLQDNQA

-328 YLDYVVNQNS
+328 YLDYIVNQNS

-346 LIDFGFDANAKT
+346 LIDFGFDAKSKT

-390 MRPILIDGVKTSAEY
+390 QRPILKEAVKTSAEY

-424 QGGIN
+424 TGGIDQV
-429 NILKY
+429 LKY

-439 DKSLVSDMNLFKSAV
+439 NKNLISEMNLLKNAV
-454 AANAPQLA
+454 APKAPISE
-462 IERYTSSMFYAPNVS
+462 IEAYTSTLFYAPNVS

-486 KQHDLMASLNGSLG
+486 KQHDLMASVNASLG
-500 NHAHANG
+500 NHQHANG

-521 DAGIGKYLY
+521 DAGIGRTLY
-530 SGLDYIEYYSQMPA
+530 SGLDYLEYYSQMPA

-556 PVMMSQHAFKLIASY
+556 PVMMSQHAFKVVASY
-571 PKVSKEQPTSKKLS
+571 PEVSKEQPASKKLS
-585 EQKERMTYATVSFIE
+585 EKKLSIQKDSELKDKITYATVSFIE

-617 DKGGY
+617 AKGGY

-629 KKQEGG
+629 KKKEGG
-635 DKTHDYFYHNLGQQ
+635 DKTHDYFYHNLGQE
-649 MQVVDAATGK
+649 MKVMDAASGLS
-659 PLDMKPTEELAFAGG
+659 LDMKPTVELAFAGG

-682 YNKESAEMQGSI
+682 YDKKSAEMQNSV
-694 KTQFVTRIEDDK
+694 KTQFVTKILDDK

-723 KADADRTIFKALS
+723 KKDENRTIFQALS
-736 PANLEYERM
+736 PVNLEYERM
-745 PNQPYNIEK
+745 PNQPYKVDE

-769 NRPFVCV
+769 NHPFVCV

-783 ESGDIASVDYF
+783 EPGDIASVDYF
-794 EPSQKGAVG
+794 TPSEPSAVG

-815 IVCLENGKVETK
+815 IVCSENGKVQIK

>member
-1 MLFGLCS
+1 
-8 YIIRMSGIFSYSI
+8 
-21 YKKSFKYL
+21 
-29 CYVSRIIIK
+29 
-38 TDNRKPIIMKQRII
+38 MKQKVL
-52 YVAVLL
+52 YVAALMLL
-58 LAICSSSPAKKKAE
+58 SSSFGMAKKKVE
-72 APEIVKLKGKIENVM
+72 DPEITKLKAKIENVM
-87 AKVDAQPDWL
+87 SQVDKQPDWL

-103 YWNTH
+103 FWKTN
-108 ATDVFVNGEAFAK
+108 ASDVFVNGEAFAH
-121 PGGERAKEP
+121 PGGERAAEP
-130 TVKYNGLRGMESQYN
+130 TVKYNGTRGFESQYN
-145 RPNLENIMPYDDDEQ
+145 RPKLEDLVPYDDDEQ
-160 GNVTYINKA
+160 GNVTYVNKV
-169 TGAMEKAH
+169 TGKMEKTSPA
-177 PSKTGCNIASVNR
+177 KTGCNIAGVN
-190 QIVGIAR
+190 QYIVGIAR
-197 DAARVYA
+197 DAARIYA
-204 ATGDIRYG
+204 ATGDMRYG
-212 RMAAKVLDV
+212 QMAAKVFDV

-230 VPTDLN
+230 VPIDLN

-266 VKDLLKDDQPVIEA
+266 IKPLVKDDQAVIEA

-297 NWNLFQADF
+297 NWDLFQADF
-306 IVKIALVLQDNNA
+306 IMKIALILQDNQA

-328 YLDYVVNQNS
+328 YLDYIVNQNS

-346 LIDFGFDANAKT
+346 LIDFGFDAKSKT
-358 WYESPGYSTTV
+358 WYEAPGYSTTV

-390 MRPILIDGVKTSAEY
+390 QRPILTEAVKTSAEY

-424 QGGIN
+424 TGGIDQV
-429 NILKY
+429 LKY

-439 DKSLVSDMNLFKSAV
+439 NKNLISEMNLLKNAV
-454 AANAPQLA
+454 APKAPISE
-462 IERYTSSMFYAPNVS
+462 IEAYTSTLFYAPNVS

-486 KQHDLMASLNGSLG
+486 KQHDLMASVNASLG
-500 NHAHANG
+500 NHQHANG

-521 DAGIGKYLY
+521 DAGIGRTLY
-530 SGLDYIEYYSQMPA
+530 SGLDYLEYYSQMPA

-556 PVMMSQHAFKLIASY
+556 PVMMSQHAFKVVASY
-571 PKVSKEQPTSKKLS
+571 PEVSKEQPASKKLS
-585 EQKERMTYATVSFIE
+585 EKKLSILKDSELKDKITYATVSFIE
-600 PETQALQQRTT
+600 PETQAQQLRTT

-617 DKGGY
+617 AKGGY

-629 KKQEGG
+629 KKKEGG
-635 DKTHDYFYHNLGQQ
+635 DKTHDYFYHNLGQE
-649 MQVVDAATGK
+649 MKVMDATSGQ

-682 YNKESAEMQGSI
+682 YDKKSAEMQNSV
-694 KTQFVTRIEDDK
+694 KTQFVTKILDDK

-718 MTMWM
+718 MTMWI
-723 KADADRTIFKALS
+723 KKDENRTIFQALS
-736 PANLEYERM
+736 PVNLEYERM
-745 PNQPYNIEK
+745 PNQPYKVDE

-769 NRPFVCV
+769 NHPFVCV

-783 ESGDIASVDYF
+783 EPSDIASVDYF
-794 EPSQKGAVG
+794 TPSEPSAMG

-815 IVCLENGKVETK
+815 IVCSENGKVQIK

>member
-1 MLFGLCS
+1 
-8 YIIRMSGIFSYSI
+8 
-21 YKKSFKYL
+21 
-29 CYVSRIIIK
+29 
-38 TDNRKPIIMKQRII
+38 MKQKVL
-52 YVAVLL
+52 YVAALMLL
-58 LAICSSSPAKKKAE
+58 SSSFGMAKKKVE
-72 APEIVKLKGKIENVM
+72 DPEITKLKAKIENVM
-87 AKVDAQPDWL
+87 SQVDKQPDWL

-103 YWNTH
+103 FWKTN
-108 ATDVFVNGEAFAK
+108 ASDVFVNGEAFAH
-121 PGGERAKEP
+121 PGGERAAEP
-130 TVKYNGLRGMESQYN
+130 TVKYNGTRGFESQYN
-145 RPNLENIMPYDDDEQ
+145 RPKLEDLVPYDDDEQ
-160 GNVTYINKA
+160 GNVTYVNKV
-169 TGAMEKAH
+169 TGKMEKTSPA
-177 PSKTGCNIASVNR
+177 KTGCNIAGVNR
-190 QIVGIAR
+190 YIIGIAR
-197 DAARVYA
+197 DAARIYA
-204 ATGDIRYG
+204 ATGDMRYG
-212 RMAAKVLDV
+212 QMAAKVFDV

-230 VPTDLN
+230 VPIDLN

-266 VKDLLKDDQPVIEA
+266 IRNLVKDDQAVIES

-297 NWNLFQADF
+297 NWDLFQADF
-306 IVKIALVLQDNNA
+306 IMKIALVLQDNQA

-328 YLDYVVNQNS
+328 YLDYIVNQNS

-346 LIDFGFDANAKT
+346 LIDFGFDAKSKT

-369 LGSICD
+369 LSSICD

-390 MRPILIDGVKTSAEY
+390 LRPILTEAVKTSAEY

-424 QGGIN
+424 TGGIDQV
-429 NILKY
+429 LKY

-439 DKSLVSDMNLFKSAV
+439 NLISEMNLLKNAV
-454 AANAPQLA
+454 APKAPISE
-462 IERYTSSMFYAPNVS
+462 IEAYTSTLFYAPNVS

-486 KQHDLMASLNGSLG
+486 KQHDLMASINASLG
-500 NHAHANG
+500 NHQHANG

-521 DAGIGKYLY
+521 DAGIGRTLY
-530 SGLDYIEYYSQMPA
+530 SGLDYLEYYSQMPA

-556 PVMMSQHAFKLIASY
+556 PVMMSQHAFKVVASY
-571 PKVSKEQPTSKKLS
+571 PEVSKEQPASKKLS
-585 EQKERMTYATVSFIE
+585 EKKLSIQKDSELKDKITYATVSFIE
-600 PETQALQQRTT
+600 PETQAQQQRTT

-617 DKGGY
+617 AKGGY

-629 KKQEGG
+629 KKKEGG
-635 DKTHDYFYHNLGQQ
+635 DKTHDYFYHNLGQE
-649 MQVVDAATGK
+649 MKVMDAASGQS
-659 PLDMKPTEELAFAGG
+659 LDMKPTEELAFAGG

-682 YNKESAEMQGSI
+682 YDKKSAEMQNSV
-694 KTQFVTRIEDDK
+694 KTQFVTKILDDK

-723 KADADRTIFKALS
+723 KKDENRTIFQALS
-736 PANLEYERM
+736 PVNLEYERM
-745 PNQPYNIEK
+745 PNQPYKVDE

-769 NRPFVCV
+769 NHPFVCV

-783 ESGDIASVDYF
+783 EPSDIASVDYF
-794 EPSQKGAVG
+794 TPSEPSAVG

-815 IVCLENGKVETK
+815 IVCSENGKVQIK

>member
-1 MLFGLCS
+1 
-8 YIIRMSGIFSYSI
+8 
-21 YKKSFKYL
+21 
-29 CYVSRIIIK
+29 
-38 TDNRKPIIMKQRII
+38 MKQKVL
-52 YVAVLL
+52 YVAALMLL
-58 LAICSSSPAKKKAE
+58 SSSFGMAKKKVE
-72 APEIVKLKGKIENVM
+72 DSEITKLKAKIENVM
-87 AKVDAQPDWL
+87 SQVDKQPDWL

-103 YWNTH
+103 FWKTN
-108 ATDVFVNGEAFAK
+108 ASDVFVNGETFSH
-121 PGGERAKEP
+121 PGGERAAAP
-130 TVKYNGLRGMESQYN
+130 TVKYNGSRSTASQYN
-145 RPNLENIMPYDDDEQ
+145 RPKLEDIIPYDDDEQ
-160 GNVTYINKA
+160 GSVTYISRA
-169 TGAMEKAH
+169 TGKMEKTSPA
-177 PSKTGCNIASVNR
+177 KTGCNLAGVNR
-190 QIVGIAR
+190 QIIGIAR
-197 DAARVYA
+197 DAARIYA
-204 ATGDIRYG
+204 ATGDMRYG
-212 RMAAKVLDV
+212 QMAAKVFDV

-230 VPTDLN
+230 VPIDLN

-250 VIHEDVINEL
+250 VIHEDAINEL

-266 VKDLLKDDQPVIEA
+266 IKNLVKDDQAVIEA

-306 IVKIALVLQDNNA
+306 IVKIALVLQDNQA

-328 YLDYVVNQNS
+328 YLDYIVNQNS

-346 LIDFGFDANAKT
+346 LIDFGFDAKSKT

-369 LGSICD
+369 LSSICD

-390 MRPILIDGVKTSAEY
+390 LRPILTEAVKTSAEY

-424 QGGIN
+424 TGGIDH
-429 NILKY
+429 ILKY

-439 DKSLVSDMNLFKSAV
+439 DKNLISEMNLLKNAV
-454 AANAPQLA
+454 TSKAPISE
-462 IERYTSSMFYAPNVS
+462 IEKYTSTLFYAPNVS

-486 KQHDLMASLNGSLG
+486 KQHDLMASINASLG
-500 NHAHANG
+500 NHQHANG

-521 DAGIGKYLY
+521 DAGIGRSLY
-530 SGLDYIEYYSQMPA
+530 SGLDYLEYYSQMPA

-556 PVMMSQHAFKLIASY
+556 PVMMSQHAFKVVASY
-571 PKVSKEQPTSKKLS
+571 PEVSKEQPASKKLS
-585 EQKERMTYATVSFIE
+585 EQKEKVSYATVSFIE
-600 PETQALQQRTT
+600 PEAQALQQRTT

-629 KKQEGG
+629 RKKEGG
-635 DKTHDYFYHNLGQQ
+635 DKTHDYFYHNLGQE
-649 MQVVDAATGK
+649 MKVMDAISGQ

-682 YNKESAEMQGSI
+682 YDKKSAEMQNSI
-694 KTQFVTRIEDDK
+694 KTQFVTKIQDDK

-723 KADADRTIFKALS
+723 KKDENRTIFQALS
-736 PANLEYERM
+736 PVNLEYERM
-745 PNQPYNIEK
+745 PNQPYK
-754 QPVLTFVARQKGEAW
+754 VDAQPVLTFVARQNGEAW
-769 NRPFVCV
+769 NHPFVTV

-783 ESGDIASVDYF
+783 ELGDIASVDFF
-794 EPSQKGAVG
+794 EPEQKGAVG
-803 IIVKLKDGTEQR
+803 ILVKLKDGTTQR
-815 IVCLENGKVETK
+815 IVCLESGTVIF

>member
-1 MLFGLCS
+1 
-8 YIIRMSGIFSYSI
+8 
-21 YKKSFKYL
+21 
-29 CYVSRIIIK
+29 
-38 TDNRKPIIMKQRII
+38 MKQKVL
-52 YVAVLL
+52 YVAALMLL
-58 LAICSSSPAKKKAE
+58 SSSFGMAKKKVE
-72 APEIVKLKGKIENVM
+72 DPEITKLKAKIENVM
-87 AKVDAQPDWL
+87 SQVDKQPDWL

-103 YWNTH
+103 FWKTN
-108 ATDVFVNGEAFAK
+108 ASDVFVNGEAFAH
-121 PGGERAKEP
+121 PGGERAAEP
-130 TVKYNGLRGMESQYN
+130 TVKYNGTRGFESQYN
-145 RPNLENIMPYDDDEQ
+145 RPKLEDLVPYDDDEQ
-160 GNVTYINKA
+160 GNVTYINKV
-169 TGAMEKAH
+169 TGKMEETSPA
-177 PSKTGCNIASVNR
+177 KTGCNIAGVNR
-190 QIVGIAR
+190 YIIGIAR
-197 DAARVYA
+197 DAARIYA

-212 RMAAKVLDV
+212 QMAAKVFDV

-230 VPTDLN
+230 VPIDLN

-250 VIHEDVINEL
+250 VIHEDAINEL

-266 VKDLLKDDQPVIEA
+266 IKNLVKDDQAIIES

-306 IVKIALVLQDNNA
+306 IVKIALVLQDNQA

-328 YLDYVVNQNS
+328 YLDYIVNQNS

-346 LIDFGFDANAKT
+346 LIDFGFDAKSKT

-369 LGSICD
+369 LSSICD

-390 MRPILIDGVKTSAEY
+390 QRPILTEAVKTSAEY

-424 QGGIN
+424 TGGIDH
-429 NILKY
+429 ILKY

-439 DKSLVSDMNLFKSAV
+439 DKNLISEMNLLKNAV
-454 AANAPQLA
+454 ASKAPISE
-462 IERYTSSMFYAPNVS
+462 IEKYTSTMFYAPNVS

-486 KQHDLMASLNGSLG
+486 KQHDLMASVNASLG
-500 NHAHANG
+500 NHQHANG

-521 DAGIGKYLY
+521 DAGIGRTLY
-530 SGLDYIEYYSQMPA
+530 SGLDYLEYYSQMPA

-556 PVMMSQHAFKLIASY
+556 PVMMSQHAFKVVASY
-571 PKVSKEQPTSKKLS
+571 PEVSKEQPASKKLS
-585 EQKERMTYATVSFIE
+585 EQKEKVSYATVSFIE
-600 PETQALQQRTT
+600 PEAQALQQRTT

-629 KKQEGG
+629 RKEEGG
-635 DKTHDYFYHNLGQQ
+635 DKTHDYFYHNLGQE
-649 MQVVDAATGK
+649 MKVMDAASGQSF
-659 PLDMKPTEELAFAGG
+659 DMKPTEELAFAGG

-682 YNKESAEMQGSI
+682 YDKKSAEMQNSI
-694 KTQFVTRIEDDK
+694 KTQFVTKIQDDK

-723 KADADRTIFKALS
+723 KKDENRTIFQALS
-736 PANLEYERM
+736 PVNLEYERM
-745 PNQPYNIEK
+745 PNQPYKVDE

-769 NRPFVCV
+769 NHPFVCV

-783 ESGDIASVDYF
+783 EPGDIASVDYF
-794 EPSQKGAVG
+794 TPSEPSAVG
-803 IIVKLKDGTEQR
+803 IIVKLKDGTEQS
-815 IVCLENGKVETK
+815 IVCSENGKVQIK

>member
-1 MLFGLCS
+1 
-8 YIIRMSGIFSYSI
+8 
-21 YKKSFKYL
+21 
-29 CYVSRIIIK
+29 
-38 TDNRKPIIMKQRII
+38 MKQKVL
-52 YVAVLL
+52 YVAALMLL
-58 LAICSSSPAKKKAE
+58 SSSFGMAKKKVE
-72 APEIVKLKGKIENVM
+72 DPEITKLKAKIENVM
-87 AKVDAQPDWL
+87 SQVDKQPDWL

-103 YWNTH
+103 FWKTN
-108 ATDVFVNGEAFAK
+108 ASDVFVNGEAFAH
-121 PGGERAKEP
+121 PGGERAAEP
-130 TVKYNGLRGMESQYN
+130 TVKYNGTRGFESQYN
-145 RPNLENIMPYDDDEQ
+145 RPKLEDLVPYDDDEQ
-160 GNVTYINKA
+160 GNVTYVNKV
-169 TGAMEKAH
+169 TGKMEKTSPA
-177 PSKTGCNIASVNR
+177 KTGCNIAGVNR
-190 QIVGIAR
+190 YIIGIAR
-197 DAARVYA
+197 DAARIYA
-204 ATGDIRYG
+204 ATGDMRYG
-212 RMAAKVLDV
+212 QMAAKVFDV

-230 VPTDLN
+230 VPIDLN

-266 VKDLLKDDQPVIEA
+266 IKPLVKDDQAVIES

-306 IVKIALVLQDNNA
+306 IVKIALVLQDNQA

-328 YLDYVVNQNS
+328 YLDYIVNQNS

-346 LIDFGFDANAKT
+346 LIDFGFDAKSKT

-369 LGSICD
+369 LSSICD

-390 MRPILIDGVKTSAEY
+390 QRPILKEAVKTSAEY

-424 QGGIN
+424 TGGIDQV
-429 NILKY
+429 LKY

-439 DKSLVSDMNLFKSAV
+439 NKNLISEMNLLKNAV
-454 AANAPQLA
+454 APKAPISE
-462 IERYTSSMFYAPNVS
+462 IEAYTSTLFYAPNVS

-486 KQHDLMASLNGSLG
+486 KQHDLMASINASLG
-500 NHAHANG
+500 NHQHANG

-521 DAGIGKYLY
+521 DAGIGRTLY
-530 SGLDYIEYYSQMPA
+530 SGLDYLEYYSQMPA

-556 PVMMSQHAFKLIASY
+556 PVMMSQHAFKVVASY
-571 PKVSKEQPTSKKLS
+571 PEVSKEQPASKKLS
-585 EQKERMTYATVSFIE
+585 EKKLSIQKDSELKDKITYATVSFIE
-600 PETQALQQRTT
+600 PETQAQQQRTT

-617 DKGGY
+617 AKGGY

-629 KKQEGG
+629 KKKEGG
-635 DKTHDYFYHNLGQQ
+635 DKTHDYFYHNLGQE
-649 MQVVDAATGK
+649 MKVMDAASGLS
-659 PLDMKPTEELAFAGG
+659 LDMKPTEELAFAGG

-682 YNKESAEMQGSI
+682 YDKKSAEMQNSV
-694 KTQFVTRIEDDK
+694 KTQFVTKILDDK

-723 KADADRTIFKALS
+723 KKDENRTIFQALS
-736 PANLEYERM
+736 PVNLEYERM
-745 PNQPYNIEK
+745 PNQPYKVDE

-769 NRPFVCV
+769 NHPFVCV

-783 ESGDIASVDYF
+783 EPGDIASVDYF
-794 EPSQKGAVG
+794 TPSEPSAVG

-815 IVCLENGKVETK
+815 IVCSENGKVQIK

>member
-1 MLFGLCS
+1 
-8 YIIRMSGIFSYSI
+8 
-21 YKKSFKYL
+21 
-29 CYVSRIIIK
+29 
-38 TDNRKPIIMKQRII
+38 MKQKVL
-52 YVAVLL
+52 YVAALMLL
-58 LAICSSSPAKKKAE
+58 SSSFGMAKKKVE
-72 APEIVKLKGKIENVM
+72 DPEITKLKVKIENVM
-87 AKVDAQPDWL
+87 SQVDKQPDWL

-103 YWNTH
+103 FWKTN
-108 ATDVFVNGEAFAK
+108 ASDVFVNGEAFAH
-121 PGGERAKEP
+121 PGGERAAEP
-130 TVKYNGLRGMESQYN
+130 TVKYNGTRGFESQYN
-145 RPNLENIMPYDDDEQ
+145 RPKLEDLVPYDDDEQ
-160 GNVTYINKA
+160 GNVTYINKV
-169 TGAMEKAH
+169 TGKMEKTSPA
-177 PSKTGCNIASVNR
+177 KTGCNIAGVNR
-190 QIVGIAR
+190 YIVGIAR
-197 DAARVYA
+197 DAARIYA
-204 ATGDIRYG
+204 ATGDMRYG
-212 RMAAKVLDV
+212 QMAAKVFDV

-230 VPTDLN
+230 VPIDLN

-266 VKDLLKDDQPVIEA
+266 IKPLVKDDQAVIEA

-297 NWNLFQADF
+297 NWDLFQADF
-306 IVKIALVLQDNNA
+306 ITKIALVLQDNQA

-328 YLDYVVNQNS
+328 YLDYIVNQNS

-346 LIDFGFDANAKT
+346 LIDFGFDAKSKT

-369 LGSICD
+369 LSSICD

-390 MRPILIDGVKTSAEY
+390 QRPILTEAVKTSAEY

-424 QGGIN
+424 TGGIDQV
-429 NILKY
+429 LKY
-434 ATRHK
+434 AARHK
-439 DKSLVSDMNLFKSAV
+439 NKNLISEMNLLKNAV
-454 AANAPQLA
+454 APKAPVSE
-462 IERYTSSMFYAPNVS
+462 IEAYTSTLFYAPNVS

-486 KQHDLMASLNGSLG
+486 KQHDLMASVNASLG
-500 NHAHANG
+500 NHQHANG

-521 DAGIGKYLY
+521 DAGIGRTLY
-530 SGLDYIEYYSQMPA
+530 SGLDYLEYYSQMPA

-556 PVMMSQHAFKLIASY
+556 PVMMSQHAFKIVASY
-571 PKVSKEQPTSKKLS
+571 PEVSKEQPASKKLS
-585 EQKERMTYATVSFIE
+585 EKKLSIQKDSELKDKITYATVSFIE

-617 DKGGY
+617 AKGGY

-629 KKQEGG
+629 KKKEGG
-635 DKTHDYFYHNLGQQ
+635 DKTHDYFYHNLGQE
-649 MQVVDAATGK
+649 MKVMDAASGQS
-659 PLDMKPTEELAFAGG
+659 LDMKPTEELAFAGG

-682 YNKESAEMQGSI
+682 YDKKSAEMQNSV
-694 KTQFVTRIEDDK
+694 KTQFVTKILDDK

-723 KADADRTIFKALS
+723 KKDENRTIFQALS
-736 PANLEYERM
+736 PVNLEYERM
-745 PNQPYNIEK
+745 PNQPYKVDE

-769 NRPFVCV
+769 NHPFVCV

-783 ESGDIASVDYF
+783 EPGDIASVDYF
-794 EPSQKGAVG
+794 TPSEPSAVG

-815 IVCLENGKVETK
+815 IVCSENGKVQIK